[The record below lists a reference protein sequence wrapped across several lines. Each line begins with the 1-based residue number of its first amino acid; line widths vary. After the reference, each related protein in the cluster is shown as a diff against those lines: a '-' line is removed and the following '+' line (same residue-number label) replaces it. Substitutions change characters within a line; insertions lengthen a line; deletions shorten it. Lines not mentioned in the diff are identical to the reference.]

1 MAVLKLTIHGFL
13 KSMADDADVD
23 TMTLV
28 TGTTPAKS
36 GDYLYALV
44 GLSMNKQIYQPTS
57 IVADISINKEV
68 GKGWVPIDR
77 SDLGDMFRHCQVTL
91 EGDNDVIGKDFYV
104 HEVIPEYR
112 PGTMMMRLKI
122 YSLDKLLTLKQECRS
137 FVGKKLVG
145 DILEQ
150 ELPKYLKPFNKGEG
164 INKFEVGKEVKE
176 FKAEDRIKTVRQLVY
191 KNYRKATEEHIFP
204 YLVQYNESFYDM
216 LARTTNRWG
225 EFMYYEDGQLR
236 LGYSSDEKEV
246 KKIGKYYKLSYSN
259 IDMNDD
265 LLGSIGIGNY
275 EMEAAFDKAFYDT
288 PVQKSPNYVT
298 GELGYWRGKGDKY
311 AMKKIGSFLNT
322 DKNIQSW
329 IIGTLVDD
337 AISLIQAG
345 VTTKSKN
352 SGSDEKYFPKD
363 KCTGEKYGTYSFT
376 IYDDKKEN
384 KDGFNEFTEITSIYA
399 SKDDIYG
406 AERYAKVLELEREAG
421 NNMAIIDYDTTWPGL
436 KLGNIIEIGEKE
448 HKERFI
454 VINISAKYV
463 DNKLTFVVKAS
474 GAHESD
480 SNGNT
485 VYDFY
490 PPMLPSGHVR
500 YSGPQVATIK
510 DTGDPASKNRV
521 RLVFPW
527 HGKADD
533 ATPWVPDGEMT
544 TCKHNKGDEVVVGFI
559 DGNIERPYVIA
570 AKQTKATVDLNTPG
584 GHSMSLTDGSGG
596 MAKFVTQAFA
606 PVTGTLFGFI
616 PMDKFPGLGKL
627 LKSDDVW
634 KKNKF
639 FEGGFSLGDNY
650 GIYKIS
656 GSTDKRNISISS
668 PWGDVKIDAFTG
680 IKISA
685 PNGDVK
691 ISGKNVTIEAGNNLK
706 LESGTN
712 IGWKL
717 GYDKKFGSDYSAN
730 SLGLTAVA
738 AIASSLANKVK
749 LLDLSIIRSV
759 VEVVMRPVEG
769 GLTVK
774 SNRYLKLESGKNACE
789 YPKDAYN
796 EDKKKKLLDAAA
808 KKSVSEGAA
817 NLGDGVVALFKLT
830 GPIADKMAT
839 EWMKLFNDCYSKK
852 QIFATAI
859 DELRFTASDD
869 KPCCL
874 EFRDLKD
881 KFWDS
886 DIKKEIVEAD
896 LDFKENVAITGNN
909 IVSNDCR
916 QRYAVHKKIK
926 NALTDADIIDARK
939 NLRDGVLSAAKNLR
953 EAIVKLLGFEMTQ
966 DDVDKEFGFFRW
978 TSLPDDSK
986 KKMFNAI
993 SKDKCKELPYYSIPD
1008 NLKDLKEMVRGMRND
1023 TKIGARRAFCMN
1035 LLKELKLDKN
1045 RATPQGQA
1053 QPPAEP
1059 KITNLRTSNEG
1070 EILHPETWKAYVDSL
1085 QAMPAIKTDSKLLGQ
1100 TIKDAFLKQFT
1111 ETKDAIN
1118 LKKSY
1123 DEMNAWADGNP
1134 GGILFGANKNT
1145 YRISPTD
1152 TGDFDVIKIE
1162 SLKPIETF
1170 TAAEAGKDDGGK
1182 AIEAFMKQIKKA
1194 LNSI

>member
-1 MAVLKLTIHGFL
+1 MAEIKLTIHGFL
-13 KSMADDADVD
+13 KSAEGSDTD

-28 TGTTPAKS
+28 TGTTPAQS

-57 IVADISINKEV
+57 IVADISINKAE

-91 EGDNDVIGKDFYV
+91 QGDNDVIGKDYYV

-122 YSLDKLLTLKQECRS
+122 YSLDNLLTLKQECRS

-191 KNYRKATEEHIFP
+191 KNYREATEEHIFP

-298 GELGYWRGKGDKY
+298 GELGYFRGKGDKY

-322 DKNIQSW
+322 DKNILSW
-329 IIGTLVDD
+329 ITGTLVDD
-337 AISLIQAG
+337 AVSLIQAG

-421 NNMAIIDYDTTWPGL
+421 NNMAIIDYDTTWPGF
-436 KLGNIIEIGEKE
+436 KLGNIIEIGTGD

-474 GAHESD
+474 GAHESA

-774 SNRYLKLESGKNACE
+774 SNRYLKLESGESACE

-808 KKSVSEGAA
+808 KKTASEGALK
-817 NLGDGVVALFKLT
+817 LGDGVVELFRMT
-830 GPIADKMAT
+830 DPIAKKISS
-839 EWMKLFNDCYSKK
+839 EWVKLYNDCVTKK
-852 QIFATAI
+852 NKF
-859 DELRFTASDD
+859 DELYTDLDFLTNDD
-869 KPCCL
+869 NEPCQ
-874 EFRDLKD
+874 DYGKLKA
-881 KFWDS
+881 KFWDE
-886 DIKKEIVEAD
+886 DVKKKVEEAD
-896 LDFKENVAITGNN
+896 LDFKDNIPVTGNN
-909 IVSNDCR
+909 IVSAECLSRNSMLNTNNVDAQFIIS
-916 QRYAVHKKIK
+916 QRVKAK
-926 NALTDADIIDARK
+926 NALI
-939 NLRDGVLSAAKNLR
+939 NCAKDLR
-953 EAIVKLLGFEMTQ
+953 EAIVKVLDFSLTQ

-978 TSLPDDSK
+978 TSLPDNSK
-986 KKMFNAI
+986 KKMFAAI
-993 SKDKCKELPYYSIPD
+993 SKKNCKELPFYTTRDS
-1008 NLKDLKEMVRGMRND
+1008 LKDLTDKLGGVSAS
-1023 TKIGARRAFCMN
+1023 TKKGARRTFCMN

-1059 KITNLRTSNEG
+1059 KITDLRTSNEG
-1070 EILHPETWKAYVDSL
+1070 EILHAETWKAYVDSL
-1085 QAMPAIKTDSKLLGQ
+1085 QAMPAIKIDSKNFGQ

-1111 ETKDAIN
+1111 EAKDAIN
-1118 LKKSY
+1118 FTKSY

-1145 YRISPTD
+1145 YRISPKD
-1152 TGDFDVIKIE
+1152 TGEFEVIKIE

-1170 TAAEAGKDDGGK
+1170 TAAEAGKDDKEGK
-1182 AIEAFMKQIKKA
+1182 AIEAFMKQIKDE

>member
-1 MAVLKLTIHGFL
+1 MAEIKLTIHGFL
-13 KSMADDADVD
+13 KSTKGSDTD

-28 TGTTPAKS
+28 TGTTPAQS

-57 IVADISINKEV
+57 IVADISINKEK

-91 EGDNDVIGKDFYV
+91 QGDNDVIGKDFYV
-104 HEVIPEYR
+104 HEVIPEYK
-112 PGTMMMRLKI
+112 PETMTMRLKI
-122 YSLDKLLTLKQECRS
+122 YSLDNLLTLKQACRS

-150 ELPKYLKPFNKGEG
+150 ELPKYFKPFNRGEE
-164 INKFEVGKEVKE
+164 IHKIEVGKEVKE
-176 FKAEDRIKTVRQLVY
+176 FTAKDRIKTVRQLVY
-191 KNYRKATEEHIFP
+191 KNSKNEMVEHIFP

-246 KKIGKYYKLSYSN
+246 KGIGKYYKLTYSN

-265 LLGSIGIGNY
+265 LLGSAGKGNY
-275 EMEAAFDKAFYDT
+275 ELEAAFDKAFYDT

-322 DKNIQSW
+322 DKNLQSW

-337 AISLIQAG
+337 AVSLIQAG

-376 IYDDKKEN
+376 TYDDKKEN
-384 KDGFNEFTEITSIYA
+384 KDGFNEFTEITSAYA
-399 SKDDIYG
+399 SKGDIYG
-406 AERYAKVLELEREAG
+406 AERYAKILELEQEAG
-421 NNMAIIDYDTTWPGL
+421 NNMAIIDYDTTWPGF
-436 KLGNIIEIGEKE
+436 KLGNIIEIGKGDN
-448 HKERFI
+448 KERFI
-454 VINISAKYV
+454 VINISAKYI
-463 DNKLTFVVKAS
+463 DSKLTFVVKAS
-474 GAHESD
+474 GAHESA
-480 SNGNT
+480 SNGTT

-500 YSGPQVATIK
+500 YSGPQTATIK

-527 HGKADD
+527 QGNADD

-596 MAKFVTQAFA
+596 MAKFVTQAFS
-606 PVTGTLFGFI
+606 PITGTLFGFI

-808 KKSVSEGAA
+808 KKSASEGAA
-817 NLGDGVVALFKLT
+817 NLGDGVVALFRMT
-830 GPIADKMAT
+830 DPIAKKIT
-839 EWMKLFNDCYSKK
+839 SEWVKLYNDCVTKK
-852 QIFATAI
+852 NNF
-859 DELRFTASDD
+859 DELYTDLDFLTNDD
-869 KPCCL
+869 NEPCQ
-874 EFRDLKD
+874 DYGKLKA
-881 KFWDS
+881 KFWDE
-886 DIKKEIVEAD
+886 DVKKKVEEAD
-896 LDFKENVAITGNN
+896 LDFKDNIPVTGNN
-909 IVSNDCR
+909 IVSAECLSRNSVLNTNVDAQSIIT
-916 QRYAVHKKIK
+916 QRVK
-926 NALTDADIIDARK
+926 
-939 NLRDGVLSAAKNLR
+939 AKNGLINCAKDLR

-978 TSLPDDSK
+978 RALPDDSK

-993 SKDKCKELPYYSIPD
+993 SKKNCKELPFYSIPD
-1008 NLKDLKEMVRGMRND
+1008 SLKDLTDKLEDVSAS
-1023 TKIGARRAFCMN
+1023 TKKGARRAFCMN

-1059 KITNLRTSNEG
+1059 KITDLSSSNEG

-1111 ETKDAIN
+1111 ETKESID

-1152 TGDFDVIKIE
+1152 TGNFDVIKIE

-1170 TAAEAGKDDGGK
+1170 TAAEAGKKEGK
-1182 AIEAFMKQIKKA
+1182 AIEAFMKKIKEA

>member
-1 MAVLKLTIHGFL
+1 MAEIKLTIHGFL
-13 KSMADDADVD
+13 QSMADDADVD

-44 GLSMNKQIYQPTS
+44 GLSMNKQIYQPTM
-57 IVADISINKEV
+57 IVADISINKEE

-77 SDLGDMFRHCQVTL
+77 SDLGDMFRSCRVTL
-91 EGDNDVIGKDFYV
+91 ESDNDVIGKDYYV

-112 PGTMMMRLKI
+112 SDTMTMRLKI
-122 YSLDKLLTLKQECRS
+122 YSLDNLLTLKQACRS

-164 INKFEVGKEVKE
+164 LNKIEVGKEVKE
-176 FKAEDRIKTVRQLVY
+176 INAKDRIKTVRQLVY
-191 KNYRKATEEHIFP
+191 KNSKKETVEHIFP

-246 KKIGKYYKLSYSN
+246 KGIGKYYKLTYSN

-265 LLGSIGIGNY
+265 LLGSAGKGNY

-322 DKNIQSW
+322 DKNLQSW
-329 IIGTLVDD
+329 IIGTLIDD
-337 AISLIQAG
+337 AVSLIQAG

-376 IYDDKKEN
+376 TYDDKKEN
-384 KDGFNEFTEITSIYA
+384 KDGFNEFTEITSAYA

-406 AERYAKVLELEREAG
+406 AERYAKILELEREAG
-421 NNMAIIDYDTTWPGL
+421 NNMAIIDYDTTWPGF
-436 KLGNIIEIGEKE
+436 KLGNIIEIGKGD

-454 VINISAKYV
+454 VINISAKYI
-463 DNKLTFVVKAS
+463 DSKLTFMVKAS

-480 SNGNT
+480 SNGKT

-500 YSGPQVATIK
+500 YSGPQTATIK

-527 HGKADD
+527 HGNADD

-544 TCKHNKGDEVVVGFI
+544 TCNHKKDDEVLVGFV

-596 MAKFVTQAFA
+596 MAKFVTQAFS
-606 PVTGTLFGFI
+606 PITGTLFGFI

-808 KKSVSEGAA
+808 KKTVSEGALK
-817 NLGDGVVALFKLT
+817 LGDGVVEMFKLFS
-830 GPIADKMAT
+830 PIADKMASS
-839 EWMKLFNDCYSKK
+839 WISLYNDCYNKK
-852 QIFATAI
+852 QEF
-859 DELRFTASDD
+859 D
-869 KPCCL
+869 KYYGNLNFLTNDGKEPCKDFNKMKDFFWDTDTKREFKDNDL
-874 EFRDLKD
+874 EFNENVKISGNDAVSDACRLRCTPLKD
-881 KFWDS
+881 
-886 DIKKEIVEAD
+886 E
-896 LDFKENVAITGNN
+896 
-909 IVSNDCR
+909 
-916 QRYAVHKKIK
+916 
-926 NALTDADIIDARK
+926 DIINERGIARAK
-939 NLRDGVLSAAKNLR
+939 LIDAAKKLR
-953 EAIVKLLGFEMTQ
+953 EATIKLLDLKITQ
-966 DDVDKEFGFFRW
+966 DDVDKLFGFFRW
-978 TSLPDDSK
+978 KALPDDFK
-986 KKMFNAI
+986 KKMFNAV
-993 SKDKCKELPYYSIPD
+993 SKDKCKELPFYTVSDRY
-1008 NLKDLKEMVRGMRND
+1008 KDLNVSLNNVLTDMR
-1023 TKIGARRAFCMN
+1023 TGCHRAFCLN

-1045 RATPQGQA
+1045 RAIPQGAA

-1059 KITNLRTSNEG
+1059 KVTDLSTANEG
-1070 EILHPETWKAYVDSL
+1070 EILHADTWKAYVDSL
-1085 QAMPAIKTDSKLLGQ
+1085 QAMPAIKTDSKTFGQ

-1111 ETKDAIN
+1111 EMKESTVD

-1123 DEMNAWADGNP
+1123 DEMKAWADGNP

-1145 YRISPTD
+1145 YRISPKD
-1152 TGDFDVIKIE
+1152 TGEFEVIKIE

-1170 TAAEAGKDDGGK
+1170 TAAEAGKDDKEGK
-1182 AIEAFMKQIKKA
+1182 AIEAFMKQIKEA

>member
-1 MAVLKLTIHGFL
+1 MAVVKLTIHGFL
-13 KSMADDADVD
+13 PSMADGADVD

-57 IVADISINKEV
+57 IVADISINKEE

-77 SDLGDMFRHCQVTL
+77 SDLGDMFRSCQVTL

-122 YSLDKLLTLKQECRS
+122 YSLDNLLTLKQECRS

-164 INKFEVGKEVKE
+164 LNKIEVGKEVKE
-176 FKAEDRIKTVRQLVY
+176 FKAKDRIKTVRQLVY
-191 KNYRKATEEHIFP
+191 KNYRKATAEHIFP

-236 LGYSSDEKEV
+236 LGYSSNEKEV

-265 LLGSIGIGNY
+265 LLGSAGNGNY

-322 DKNIQSW
+322 DKNLQSW

-337 AISLIQAG
+337 AVSLIQAG

-376 IYDDKKEN
+376 TYDDKKEN
-384 KDGFNEFTEITSIYA
+384 KDGFNEFTEITSAYA

-406 AERYAKVLELEREAG
+406 AERYAKILELEREAG
-421 NNMAIIDYDTTWPGL
+421 NNMAIIDYDTTWPGF
-436 KLGNIIEIGEKE
+436 KLGNIIEIGTGD

-463 DNKLTFVVKAS
+463 DNKLTFMVKAS

-480 SNGNT
+480 NNGNT

-527 HGKADD
+527 QGEKDD

-616 PMDKFPGLGKL
+616 PMDKFPGLGSL

-808 KKSVSEGAA
+808 KKSATEGAA
-817 NLGDGVVALFKLT
+817 NLGDGVVELFKMT
-830 GPIADKMAT
+830 DPIAKKIT
-839 EWMKLFNDCYSKK
+839 SEWVKLYNDCVTKK
-852 QIFATAI
+852 NKF
-859 DELRFTASDD
+859 DELYTDLDFLTNDD
-869 KPCCL
+869 KEPCQ
-874 EFRDLKD
+874 DYGKLKA
-881 KFWDS
+881 KFWDE
-886 DIKKEIVEAD
+886 DVKKKVEEAD
-896 LDFKENVAITGNN
+896 LDFKDNIPVTGNN
-909 IVSNDCR
+909 IVSAECLSRNSVLNTNVDAQFIIS
-916 QRYAVHKKIK
+916 QRVKAK
-926 NALTDADIIDARK
+926 NALI
-939 NLRDGVLSAAKNLR
+939 NCAKDLR
-953 EAIVKLLGFEMTQ
+953 EAIVKVLGFEMTQ

-993 SKDKCKELPYYSIPD
+993 SKDNCKELPYYSIPD

-1070 EILHPETWKAYVDSL
+1070 EILHSKTWKAYVDSL
-1085 QAMPAIKTDSKLLGQ
+1085 QAMPAIKTDSKTFGQ
-1100 TIKDAFLKQFT
+1100 TIKDAFSKQFT
-1111 ETKDAIN
+1111 EMKESTVD

-1134 GGILFGANKNT
+1134 DGILFGANKNT

-1152 TGDFDVIKIE
+1152 TGEFEVIKVE
-1162 SLKPIETF
+1162 SIKPIETF

-1182 AIEAFMKQIKKA
+1182 AIEDFMKQIKKA

>member
-1 MAVLKLTIHGFL
+1 MAEIKLTIHGFL
-13 KSMADDADVD
+13 KSTKGSDTD

-36 GDYLYALV
+36 GDYLYSLV
-44 GLSMNKQIYQPTS
+44 GLSMNKQIYQPTM
-57 IVADISINKEV
+57 IVADISINKEE
-68 GKGWVPIDR
+68 GKGWAPIDR

-112 PGTMMMRLKI
+112 SDTMTMRLKI
-122 YSLDKLLTLKQECRS
+122 YSLDNLLTLKQACRS

-150 ELPKYLKPFNKGEG
+150 ELPKYFKPFNRGEE
-164 INKFEVGKEVKE
+164 IHKIKVGNETKE

-191 KNYRKATEEHIFP
+191 ENSKKGTVEHIFP

-246 KKIGKYYKLSYSN
+246 KGIGKYYKLTYSN

-265 LLGSIGIGNY
+265 LLGSAGKGNY

-322 DKNIQSW
+322 DKNLQSW

-337 AISLIQAG
+337 AVSLIQAG

-376 IYDDKKEN
+376 TYDDKKEN
-384 KDGFNEFTEITSIYA
+384 KDGFNEFTEITSAYA
-399 SKDDIYG
+399 SKNDIYG
-406 AERYAKVLELEREAG
+406 AERYAKVLELEQEAG
-421 NNMAIIDYDTTWPGL
+421 NNMAIIDYDTTWPGF
-436 KLGNIIEIGEKE
+436 KLGNIIEIGKGDN
-448 HKERFI
+448 KERFI
-454 VINISAKYV
+454 VINISAKYI
-463 DNKLTFVVKAS
+463 DSKLTFMVKAS
-474 GAHESD
+474 GAHESVSD
-480 SNGNT
+480 GKT

-527 HGKADD
+527 QGNADD

-596 MAKFVTQAFA
+596 MAKFVTQAFS
-606 PVTGTLFGFI
+606 PITGTLFGFI

-808 KKSVSEGAA
+808 KKNVSEGAA
-817 NLGDGVVALFKLT
+817 KLGDGVVELFKMT
-830 GPIADKMAT
+830 DPIAKKMSS
-839 EWMKLFNDCYSKK
+839 EWVKLYNDCVTKK
-852 QIFATAI
+852 NNF
-859 DELRFTASDD
+859 DELYTDLDFLTNDD
-869 KPCCL
+869 NEPCQ
-874 EFRDLKD
+874 DYGKLKA
-881 KFWDS
+881 KFWDE
-886 DIKKEIVEAD
+886 DVKKKVEEAD
-896 LDFKENVAITGNN
+896 LGFKDNIPVTGNN
-909 IVSNDCR
+909 IVSAECLSRNSVLNTNVDAQSIIT
-916 QRYAVHKKIK
+916 QRVK
-926 NALTDADIIDARK
+926 
-939 NLRDGVLSAAKNLR
+939 AKNDLINCAKDLR
-953 EAIVKLLGFEMTQ
+953 EAIVKVLDFSLTQ

-978 TSLPDDSK
+978 KALPDDSK
-986 KKMFNAI
+986 KKMFTAI
-993 SKDKCKELPYYSIPD
+993 SKEKCKELPFYSIPD
-1008 NLKDLKEMVRGMRND
+1008 NLKNLNDKVGKMRDD
-1023 TKIGARRAFCMN
+1023 TKKGARRTFCMN

-1085 QAMPAIKTDSKLLGQ
+1085 QAMPAIKTDSKTFGQ

-1111 ETKDAIN
+1111 EMKESTVD

-1152 TGDFDVIKIE
+1152 TGNFDVIKIE

-1170 TAAEAGKDDGGK
+1170 TAAEAGKDDKEGK
-1182 AIEAFMKQIKKA
+1182 AIEAFMKQIKEA

>member
-1 MAVLKLTIHGFL
+1 MAEIKLTIHGFL
-13 KSMADDADVD
+13 KSTKGSDTD

-36 GDYLYALV
+36 GEYLYALV
-44 GLSMNKQIYQPTS
+44 GLSMNKQIYQPTM
-57 IVADISINKEV
+57 IVADISINKEE
-68 GKGWVPIDR
+68 GKGWAPIDR
-77 SDLGDMFRHCQVTL
+77 SDLGDMFRSCRVTL
-91 EGDNDVIGKDFYV
+91 ESDNDVIGKDFYV

-112 PGTMMMRLKI
+112 SDTMTMRLKI
-122 YSLDKLLTLKQECRS
+122 YSLDNLLTLKQACRS

-164 INKFEVGKEVKE
+164 LNKIEVGKEVKE
-176 FKAEDRIKTVRQLVY
+176 IKAEDRIKTVRQLVY
-191 KNYRKATEEHIFP
+191 KNSKNVMVEHIFP

-246 KKIGKYYKLSYSN
+246 KGIGKYYKLTYSN

-265 LLGSIGIGNY
+265 LLGSAGKGNY

-298 GELGYWRGKGDKY
+298 GELGYFRGKGDKY

-322 DKNIQSW
+322 DKNIPSW

-337 AISLIQAG
+337 TVSLVQAG
-345 VTTKSKN
+345 ANTKTKN
-352 SGSDEKYFPKD
+352 SSSDDKYFPKD

-376 IYDDKKEN
+376 TYDNKKEN
-384 KDGFNEFTEITSIYA
+384 KDGFNEFTEITSAYA
-399 SKDDIYG
+399 SKNDIYG
-406 AERYAKVLELEREAG
+406 AERYAKVLELEQEAG
-421 NNMAIIDYDTTWPGL
+421 NNMAIIDYDTTWPGF
-436 KLGNIIEIGEKE
+436 KLGNIIEIGKGDN
-448 HKERFI
+448 KERFI
-454 VINISAKYV
+454 VINISAKYI
-463 DNKLTFVVKAS
+463 DSKLTFMVKAS
-474 GAHESD
+474 GAHESVSD
-480 SNGNT
+480 GKT

-527 HGKADD
+527 QDKADD

-596 MAKFVTQAFA
+596 MAKFVTQAFS
-606 PVTGTLFGFI
+606 PITGTLFGFI

-808 KKSVSEGAA
+808 KKTVSEGALK
-817 NLGDGVVALFKLT
+817 LGDGVVELFKMT
-830 GPIADKMAT
+830 DPIAKKMSS
-839 EWMKLFNDCYSKK
+839 EWVKLYNDCVTKK
-852 QIFATAI
+852 NNF
-859 DELRFTASDD
+859 DELYTDLDFLTNDD
-869 KPCCL
+869 NEPCQ
-874 EFRDLKD
+874 DYGKLKA
-881 KFWDS
+881 KFWDE
-886 DIKKEIVEAD
+886 DVKKKVEEAD
-896 LDFKENVAITGNN
+896 LGFKDNIPVTGNN
-909 IVSNDCR
+909 IVSAECLSRNSVLNTNVDAQSIIT
-916 QRYAVHKKIK
+916 QRVK
-926 NALTDADIIDARK
+926 
-939 NLRDGVLSAAKNLR
+939 AKNGLINCAKDLR
-953 EAIVKLLGFEMTQ
+953 EAIVKVLDFSLTQ

-978 TSLPDDSK
+978 KALPDDSK
-986 KKMFNAI
+986 KKMFTAI
-993 SKDKCKELPYYSIPD
+993 SKEKCKELPFYTMRDS
-1008 NLKDLKEMVRGMRND
+1008 LKDLTDKLEDVSAS
-1023 TKIGARRAFCMN
+1023 TKKGARRAFCMN

-1059 KITNLRTSNEG
+1059 KITDLSSSNEG
-1070 EILHPETWKAYVDSL
+1070 EILNPETWKAYVDSL
-1085 QAMPAIKTDSKLLGQ
+1085 QAMPAIKTDSKTFGQ

-1111 ETKDAIN
+1111 ETKESIVD

-1152 TGDFDVIKIE
+1152 TGNFDVIKIE

-1170 TAAEAGKDDGGK
+1170 TAAEAGKDDKEGK
-1182 AIEAFMKQIKKA
+1182 AIEAFMKKIKEA

>member
-1 MAVLKLTIHGFL
+1 MAEIKLTIHGFL
-13 KSMADDADVD
+13 KSTKGSDTD

-28 TGTTPAKS
+28 TGTTPAQS

-57 IVADISINKEV
+57 IVADISINKEK
-68 GKGWVPIDR
+68 GKGWAPIDR

-91 EGDNDVIGKDFYV
+91 QGDNDVIGKDYYV
-104 HEVIPEYR
+104 HEVIPEYKSD
-112 PGTMMMRLKI
+112 TMTMRLKI
-122 YSLDKLLTLKQECRS
+122 YSLDNLLTLKQACRS

-150 ELPKYLKPFNKGEG
+150 ELPKYFKPFNRGEE
-164 INKFEVGKEVKE
+164 IHKIEVGKEVKE
-176 FKAEDRIKTVRQLVY
+176 FTAKDRIKTVRQLVY
-191 KNYRKATEEHIFP
+191 KNSKNEMVEHIFP

-246 KKIGKYYKLSYSN
+246 KGIGKYYKLTYSN

-265 LLGSIGIGNY
+265 LLGSAGKGNY

-322 DKNIQSW
+322 DKNLQSW

-337 AISLIQAG
+337 IVSLVQAG
-345 VTTKSKN
+345 ATTKSKN

-376 IYDDKKEN
+376 TYDDKKEN
-384 KDGFNEFTEITSIYA
+384 KDGFNEFTEITSAYA

-406 AERYAKVLELEREAG
+406 AERYAKILELEQEAG
-421 NNMAIIDYDTTWPGL
+421 NNMAIIDYDTTWPGF
-436 KLGNIIEIGEKE
+436 KLGNIIEIGKGDN
-448 HKERFI
+448 KERFI
-454 VINISAKYV
+454 VINISAKYI
-463 DNKLTFVVKAS
+463 DSKLTFVVKAS
-474 GAHESD
+474 GAHESA
-480 SNGNT
+480 SNGKT

-500 YSGPQVATIK
+500 YSGPQTATIK

-527 HGKADD
+527 QGNADD

-596 MAKFVTQAFA
+596 MAKFVTQAFS
-606 PVTGTLFGFI
+606 PITGTLFGFI

-808 KKSVSEGAA
+808 KKNVSEGAA
-817 NLGDGVVALFKLT
+817 KLGDGVVELFKMT
-830 GPIADKMAT
+830 DPIAKKIT
-839 EWMKLFNDCYSKK
+839 SEWVKLYNDCVTKK
-852 QIFATAI
+852 NNF
-859 DELRFTASDD
+859 DELYTDLDFLTNDD
-869 KPCCL
+869 NEPCQ
-874 EFRDLKD
+874 DYGKLKA
-881 KFWDS
+881 KFWDE
-886 DIKKEIVEAD
+886 DVKKKVEEAD
-896 LDFKENVAITGNN
+896 LDFKDNIPVTGNN
-909 IVSNDCR
+909 IVSAECLSRNSVLNTNVDAQSIIT
-916 QRYAVHKKIK
+916 QRVK
-926 NALTDADIIDARK
+926 
-939 NLRDGVLSAAKNLR
+939 AKNGLINCAKDLR

-978 TSLPDDSK
+978 RALPDDSK

-993 SKDKCKELPYYSIPD
+993 SKKNCKELPFYSIPD
-1008 NLKDLKEMVRGMRND
+1008 SLKDLTDKLEDVSAS
-1023 TKIGARRAFCMN
+1023 TKKGARRAFCMN

-1059 KITNLRTSNEG
+1059 KITDLSSSNEG

-1111 ETKDAIN
+1111 ETKESID

-1152 TGDFDVIKIE
+1152 TGNFDVIKIE

-1170 TAAEAGKDDGGK
+1170 TAAEAGKKEGK
-1182 AIEAFMKQIKKA
+1182 AIEAFMKKIKEA

>member
-13 KSMADDADVD
+13 KSMAGNADVD

-36 GDYLYALV
+36 GEYLYALV
-44 GLSMNKQIYQPTS
+44 GLSMNKQIYQPTM
-57 IVADISINKEV
+57 IVADISINKEE
-68 GKGWVPIDR
+68 GKGWAPIDR
-77 SDLGDMFRHCQVTL
+77 SDLGDMFRSCRVTL
-91 EGDNDVIGKDFYV
+91 ESDNDVIGKDFYV

-112 PGTMMMRLKI
+112 PGTMTMRLKI
-122 YSLDKLLTLKQECRS
+122 YSLDNLLTLKQACRS

-164 INKFEVGKEVKE
+164 LNKIEVGKEVKE
-176 FKAEDRIKTVRQLVY
+176 INAKDRIKTVRQLVY
-191 KNYRKATEEHIFP
+191 KNSKNEMVEHIFP

-246 KKIGKYYKLSYSN
+246 KEIGKYYKLTYSN

-265 LLGSIGIGNY
+265 LLGSAGNGNY
-275 EMEAAFDKAFYDT
+275 ELEAAFDKAFYDT

-298 GELGYWRGKGDKY
+298 GELGYFRGKGDKY

-322 DKNIQSW
+322 DKNLQSW
-329 IIGTLVDD
+329 ILGTLVDD
-337 AISLIQAG
+337 AVSLVQAG

-376 IYDDKKEN
+376 TYDDKKEN
-384 KDGFNEFTEITSIYA
+384 KDGFNEFTEITSAYA

-406 AERYAKVLELEREAG
+406 AERYAKILKLEQEAG
-421 NNMAIIDYDTTWPGL
+421 NNMAIIDYDTTWPGF
-436 KLGNIIEIGEKE
+436 KLGNIIEIGKGDN
-448 HKERFI
+448 KERFI
-454 VINISAKYV
+454 VINISAKYI
-463 DNKLTFVVKAS
+463 DSKLTFMVKAS

-480 SNGNT
+480 SNGKT

-500 YSGPQVATIK
+500 YSGPQTATIK

-533 ATPWVPDGEMT
+533 ATPWVPDGEIT
-544 TCKHNKGDEVVVGFI
+544 INKHKKDDEVLVGFV

-596 MAKFVTQAFA
+596 MAKFVTQAFS

-616 PMDKFPGLGKL
+616 PMDKFPGLGSL

-796 EDKKKKLLDAAA
+796 EDKKKELLDAAA
-808 KKSVSEGAA
+808 KKTVSEGAA
-817 NLGDGVVALFKLT
+817 KLGDGVVALFKLT

-839 EWMKLFNDCYSKK
+839 EWIKLYNDCFTKK
-852 QIFATAI
+852 
-859 DELRFTASDD
+859 ELFDKYYADLNYLTNDD
-869 KPCCL
+869 NEPCQ
-874 EFRDLKD
+874 DYGKLKA
-881 KFWDS
+881 KFWDA
-886 DIKKEIVEAD
+886 DVKKKVEEAD
-896 LDFKENVAITGNN
+896 LDFKDNIPVTGNN
-909 IVSNDCR
+909 IVSAECISRNSMLNTNVDAQSIIT
-916 QRYAVHKKIK
+916 QRVK
-926 NALTDADIIDARK
+926 
-939 NLRDGVLSAAKNLR
+939 AKNDLINCAKDLR
-953 EAIVKLLGFEMTQ
+953 EAIVKVLDFSLTQ

-993 SKDKCKELPYYSIPD
+993 SKDKCKELPFYSIPD
-1008 NLKDLKEMVRGMRND
+1008 NLKDLKDMVGKMRDD
-1023 TKIGARRAFCMN
+1023 TKIGTRRTFCMN

-1059 KITNLRTSNEG
+1059 KITNLRTNNEG
-1070 EILHPETWKAYVDSL
+1070 EILHPDTWKAYVDSL
-1085 QAMPAIKTDSKLLGQ
+1085 QAMPAIKTDSKTFGQ

-1111 ETKDAIN
+1111 EMKESTVD

-1152 TGDFDVIKIE
+1152 TGNFDVIKIE
-1162 SLKPIETF
+1162 SFKPIETF

>member
-1 MAVLKLTIHGFL
+1 MAEIKLTIHGFL
-13 KSMADDADVD
+13 QSMADDADVD

-57 IVADISINKEV
+57 IVADISINKEE

-91 EGDNDVIGKDFYV
+91 QGDNDVIGKDFYV
-104 HEVIPEYR
+104 HEVIPEYK
-112 PGTMMMRLKI
+112 PETMTMRLKI
-122 YSLDKLLTLKQECRS
+122 YSLDNLLTLKQACRS

-150 ELPKYLKPFNKGEG
+150 ELPKYFKPFNRGEG

-265 LLGSIGIGNY
+265 LLGSAGKGNY

-322 DKNIQSW
+322 DKNLQSW

-337 AISLIQAG
+337 AVSLIQAG

-376 IYDDKKEN
+376 TYDDKKEN

-421 NNMAIIDYDTTWPGL
+421 NNMAIIDYDTTWPGF
-436 KLGNIIEIGEKE
+436 KLGNIIEIGTGD

-474 GAHESD
+474 GAHESA
-480 SNGNT
+480 SNGTT

-490 PPMLPSGHVR
+490 PPVLPSGHVR

-527 HGKADD
+527 QGEKDD

-596 MAKFVTQAFA
+596 MAKFVTQAFS
-606 PVTGTLFGFI
+606 PITGTLFGFI

-668 PWGDVKIDAFTG
+668 PWGDVKLNAFTG
-680 IKISA
+680 ITISA

-691 ISGKNVTIEAGNNLK
+691 IKGKNVTIEAGNNLT

-717 GYDKKFGSDYSAN
+717 GNDKKFGDFSAA
-730 SLGLTAVA
+730 SLGLTVAA
-738 AIASSLANKVK
+738 AIASKVAEK
-749 LLDLSIIRSV
+749 IKPIDLKIVRSV

-769 GLTVK
+769 ALTVK
-774 SNRYLKLESGKNACE
+774 SNRFLKLEAGKTSCE
-789 YPKDAYN
+789 YPTDAYSMKIRKRMYD
-796 EDKKKKLLDAAA
+796 DKEQELKDSAGNAT
-808 KKSVSEGAA
+808 E
-817 NLGDGVVALFKLT
+817 GVVELLKKTDKLV
-830 GPIADKMAT
+830 PAMADKWVKLYNDCVPKKEAFEALLPSLDLWRNDST
-839 EWMKLFNDCYSKK
+839 KPSCKTYMKLKDTFW
-852 QIFATAI
+852 AAG
-859 DELRFTASDD
+859 D
-869 KPCCL
+869 KN
-874 EFRDLKD
+874 
-881 KFWDS
+881 
-886 DIKKEIVEAD
+886 VTEAD
-896 LDFKENVAITGNN
+896 LGFDDNV
-909 IVSNDCR
+909 SDS
-916 QRYAVHKKIK
+916 K
-926 NALTDADIIDARK
+926 
-939 NLRDGVLSAAKNLR
+939 LSPQ
-953 EAIVKLLGFEMTQ
+953 AIVKFSILDDPSLVFTKRKEAKAAILQAANELRKAIVKVLKFEMTE
-966 DDVDKEFGFFRW
+966 KEVENAIGPFRW
-978 TSLPDDSK
+978 ITVPKDSK
-986 KKMFNAI
+986 KKVTNAV
-993 SKDKCKELPYYSIPD
+993 SREKCKDFPMYSVD
-1008 NLKDLKEMVRGMRND
+1008 FLDMYNYKNLEETMVMNSD
-1023 TKIGARRAFCMN
+1023 SPKIQACRRMICLN
-1035 LLKELKLDKN
+1035 LIKELGLDFH
-1045 RATPQGQA
+1045 R
-1053 QPPAEP
+1053 
-1059 KITNLRTSNEG
+1059 
-1070 EILHPETWKAYVDSL
+1070 
-1085 QAMPAIKTDSKLLGQ
+1085 
-1100 TIKDAFLKQFT
+1100 
-1111 ETKDAIN
+1111 TKDANKQEIKEPTFKNIMDDNVWAPYVNSLNATSEKLKGAVTLKSALKDSFIKPIKEGVTVMN
-1118 LKKSY
+1118 LKKAY
-1123 DEMNAWADGNP
+1123 DEMCSWSEGNK
-1134 GGILFGANKNT
+1134 GQILIG
-1145 YRISPTD
+1145 
-1152 TGDFDVIKIE
+1152 TGDGTYYVDDKATMQKISTFYAYDLE
-1162 SLKPIETF
+1162 VKDPNAVNEVTTFLK
-1170 TAAEAGKDDGGK
+1170 KVK
-1182 AIEAFMKQIKKA
+1182 AVL
-1194 LNSI
+1194 LNI

>member
-1 MAVLKLTIHGFL
+1 MAEIKLTIHGFL
-13 KSMADDADVD
+13 QSMADDADVD

-57 IVADISINKEV
+57 IVADISINKEE

-77 SDLGDMFRHCQVTL
+77 SDLGDMFRSCRVTL
-91 EGDNDVIGKDFYV
+91 ESDNDVIGKDYYV

-112 PGTMMMRLKI
+112 PGTMTMRLKI
-122 YSLDKLLTLKQECRS
+122 YSLDNLLTLKQACRS

-164 INKFEVGKEVKE
+164 LNKIEVGKEVKE
-176 FKAEDRIKTVRQLVY
+176 FTAKDRIKTMRQLVY
-191 KNYRKATEEHIFP
+191 KNSKKETVEHIFP

-246 KKIGKYYKLSYSN
+246 KGIGKYYKLTYSN

-265 LLGSIGIGNY
+265 LLGSAGKGNY

-322 DKNIQSW
+322 DKNLQSW

-337 AISLIQAG
+337 TVSLIQAG

-376 IYDDKKEN
+376 TYDDKKEN
-384 KDGFNEFTEITSIYA
+384 KDGFNEFTEITSAYA

-406 AERYAKVLELEREAG
+406 AERYAKILKLEQEAG
-421 NNMAIIDYDTTWPGL
+421 NNMAIIDYDTTWPGF
-436 KLGNIIEIGEKE
+436 KLGNIIEIGKGD

-454 VINISAKYV
+454 VINISAKYI
-463 DNKLTFVVKAS
+463 DSKLTFMVKAS

-480 SNGNT
+480 SNGKT

-500 YSGPQVATIK
+500 YSGPQTATIK

-527 HGKADD
+527 HGNADD

-616 PMDKFPGLGKL
+616 PMDKFPGLGSL

-808 KKSVSEGAA
+808 KKTASEGAA
-817 NLGDGVVALFKLT
+817 KLGDGVVELFKMT
-830 GPIADKMAT
+830 DPIAKKIT
-839 EWMKLFNDCYSKK
+839 SEWVKLYNDCVTKK
-852 QIFATAI
+852 NKF
-859 DELRFTASDD
+859 DELYTDLDFLTNDD
-869 KPCCL
+869 KEPCQ
-874 EFRDLKD
+874 DYGKLKA
-881 KFWDS
+881 KFWDE
-886 DIKKEIVEAD
+886 DVKKKVEEAD
-896 LDFKENVAITGNN
+896 LDFKDNIPVTGNN
-909 IVSNDCR
+909 IVSAECLSRNSVLNTNVDAQFIIS
-916 QRYAVHKKIK
+916 QRVKAK
-926 NALTDADIIDARK
+926 NALI
-939 NLRDGVLSAAKNLR
+939 NCAKDLR
-953 EAIVKLLGFEMTQ
+953 EAIVKVLDFSLTQ

-993 SKDKCKELPYYSIPD
+993 SKKNCKELPFYTTRDS
-1008 NLKDLKEMVRGMRND
+1008 LKDLTNKLEGVSD
-1023 TKIGARRAFCMN
+1023 STKKGARRTFCMN

-1070 EILHPETWKAYVDSL
+1070 EILHSKTWKAYVDSL
-1085 QAMPAIKTDSKLLGQ
+1085 QAMPAIKTDSKTFGQ

-1111 ETKDAIN
+1111 EMKESTVD

-1152 TGDFDVIKIE
+1152 TGEFEVIKVE
-1162 SLKPIETF
+1162 SIKPIETF

>member
-1 MAVLKLTIHGFL
+1 MAEIKLTIHGFL
-13 KSMADDADVD
+13 QSMADDADVD

-57 IVADISINKEV
+57 IVADISINKEE

-91 EGDNDVIGKDFYV
+91 QGDNDVIGKDFYV

-112 PGTMMMRLKI
+112 PGTMTMRLKI
-122 YSLDKLLTLKQECRS
+122 YSLDNLLTLKQACRS

-164 INKFEVGKEVKE
+164 LNKIEVGKEVKE
-176 FKAEDRIKTVRQLVY
+176 FNAKDRIKTVRQLVY
-191 KNYRKATEEHIFP
+191 KNSKKETAEHIFP

-265 LLGSIGIGNY
+265 LLGSAGNGNY

-322 DKNIQSW
+322 DKNLQSW

-337 AISLIQAG
+337 AVSLIQAG

-376 IYDDKKEN
+376 TYDDKKEN
-384 KDGFNEFTEITSIYA
+384 KDGFNEFTEITSAYA

-406 AERYAKVLELEREAG
+406 AERYAKILELEREAG

-463 DNKLTFVVKAS
+463 DNKLTFMVKAS

-500 YSGPQVATIK
+500 YSGPQTATIK

-527 HGKADD
+527 QGEKDD

-544 TCKHNKGDEVVVGFI
+544 TCKHNKGDEVLVGFV

-596 MAKFVTQAFA
+596 MAKFVTQAFS
-606 PVTGTLFGFI
+606 PITGTLFGFI
-616 PMDKFPGLGKL
+616 PMDKFPGLGSL

-796 EDKKKKLLDAAA
+796 EDEKKKLLDAAA
-808 KKSVSEGAA
+808 KKTVSEGALK
-817 NLGDGVVALFKLT
+817 LGDGVVEMFKLFS
-830 GPIADKMAT
+830 PIADKMASS
-839 EWMKLFNDCYSKK
+839 WISLYNDCYNKK
-852 QIFATAI
+852 QEF
-859 DELRFTASDD
+859 D
-869 KPCCL
+869 KYYGNLNFLTNDGKEPCKDFNKMKDFFWDTDTKREFKDNDL
-874 EFRDLKD
+874 EFNENVKISGNDAVSDACRLRCTPLKD
-881 KFWDS
+881 
-886 DIKKEIVEAD
+886 E
-896 LDFKENVAITGNN
+896 
-909 IVSNDCR
+909 
-916 QRYAVHKKIK
+916 
-926 NALTDADIIDARK
+926 DIINERGIARAK
-939 NLRDGVLSAAKNLR
+939 LIDAAKKLR
-953 EAIVKLLGFEMTQ
+953 EATIKLLDLKITQ
-966 DDVDKEFGFFRW
+966 DDVDKLFGFFRW
-978 TSLPDDSK
+978 RALPDDFK

-993 SKDKCKELPYYSIPD
+993 SKDKCKELPFYTVSDRY
-1008 NLKDLKEMVRGMRND
+1008 KDLNVSLNNVLTDMR
-1023 TKIGARRAFCMN
+1023 TGCHRAFCLN

-1045 RATPQGQA
+1045 RAIPQGAA
-1053 QPPAEP
+1053 QPPDEP
-1059 KITNLRTSNEG
+1059 KVTDLSTANEG
-1070 EILHPETWKAYVDSL
+1070 EILHADTWKAYVDSL
-1085 QAMPAIKTDSKLLGQ
+1085 QAMPAIKTDSKTFGQ

-1111 ETKDAIN
+1111 EMKESTVD

-1145 YRISPTD
+1145 YRISPKD
-1152 TGDFDVIKIE
+1152 TGEFEVIKIE

-1170 TAAEAGKDDGGK
+1170 TAAEAGKDDKEGK
-1182 AIEAFMKQIKKA
+1182 AIEAFMKKIKEA

>member
-44 GLSMNKQIYQPTS
+44 GLSMNKQIYQPTM
-57 IVADISINKEV
+57 IVADISINKEE
-68 GKGWVPIDR
+68 GKGWAPIDR
-77 SDLGDMFRHCQVTL
+77 SDLGDMFRSCRVTL
-91 EGDNDVIGKDFYV
+91 ESDNDVIGKDYYV

-112 PGTMMMRLKI
+112 PGTMTMRLKI
-122 YSLDKLLTLKQECRS
+122 YSLDNLLTLKQACRS

-150 ELPKYLKPFNKGEG
+150 ELPKYLKPFNRGEG

-246 KKIGKYYKLSYSN
+246 KEIGKYYKLTYSN

-265 LLGSIGIGNY
+265 LLGSAGNGNY
-275 EMEAAFDKAFYDT
+275 ELEAAFDKAFYDT

-322 DKNIQSW
+322 DKNLQSW

-337 AISLIQAG
+337 AVSLVQAG

-376 IYDDKKEN
+376 TYDDKKEN
-384 KDGFNEFTEITSIYA
+384 KDGFNEFTEITSAYA

-406 AERYAKVLELEREAG
+406 AERYAKILELEREAG
-421 NNMAIIDYDTTWPGL
+421 NNMAIIDYDTTWPGF
-436 KLGNIIEIGEKE
+436 KLGNIIEIGKGD

-454 VINISAKYV
+454 VINISAKYI
-463 DNKLTFVVKAS
+463 DSKLTFMVKAS

-480 SNGNT
+480 SNGKT

-500 YSGPQVATIK
+500 YSGPQTATIK

-544 TCKHNKGDEVVVGFI
+544 TCNHKKDDEVLVGFV

-596 MAKFVTQAFA
+596 MAKFVTQAFS

-616 PMDKFPGLGKL
+616 PMDKFPGLGSL

-808 KKSVSEGAA
+808 KKNVSEGAA
-817 NLGDGVVALFKLT
+817 KLGDGVVALFKLT
-830 GPIADKMAT
+830 GPIAEKMST
-839 EWMKLFNDCYSKK
+839 EWIKLYNDCFTKK
-852 QIFATAI
+852 ELFDKYFADLDFLTNDSEPACE
-859 DELRFTASDD
+859 DYD
-869 KPCCL
+869 K
-874 EFRDLKD
+874 LKA
-881 KFWDS
+881 KFWDA
-886 DIKKEIVEAD
+886 DVKKKVEEAD
-896 LDFKENVAITGNN
+896 LGFKENVAITGNN

-916 QRYAVHKKIK
+916 SRLKLFKMKK
-926 NALTDADIIDARK
+926 TDQEIIDGRKKAREGLI
-939 NLRDGVLSAAKNLR
+939 NCAKELR
-953 EAIVKLLGFEMTQ
+953 EAIVKVLDFSLTQ

-978 TSLPDDSK
+978 RALPDDSK

-993 SKDKCKELPYYSIPD
+993 SKDKCKELPFYSIPD
-1008 NLKDLKEMVRGMRND
+1008 NLKDLNDKVGKMRDD
-1023 TKIGARRAFCMN
+1023 TKKGARRTFCMN

-1111 ETKDAIN
+1111 EMKESTVD

-1152 TGDFDVIKIE
+1152 TGNFDVIKIE
-1162 SLKPIETF
+1162 SFKPIETF
-1170 TAAEAGKDDGGK
+1170 TAAEAGKDDKEGK
-1182 AIEAFMKQIKKA
+1182 AIEAFMKQIKEA

>member
-1 MAVLKLTIHGFL
+1 MAEIKLTIHGFL
-13 KSMADDADVD
+13 KSTKGSDTD

-28 TGTTPAKS
+28 TGTTPAQS

-57 IVADISINKEV
+57 IVADISINKEE

-91 EGDNDVIGKDFYV
+91 QGDNDVIGKDFYV

-112 PGTMMMRLKI
+112 PGTMTMRLKI
-122 YSLDKLLTLKQECRS
+122 YSLDNLLTLKQACRS

-164 INKFEVGKEVKE
+164 LNKIEVGKEVKE

-236 LGYSSDEKEV
+236 LGYSSNEKEV

-265 LLGSIGIGNY
+265 LLGSIGNGNY

-322 DKNIQSW
+322 DKNLQSW

-337 AISLIQAG
+337 AVSLIQAG

-376 IYDDKKEN
+376 TYDDKKEN
-384 KDGFNEFTEITSIYA
+384 KDGFNEFTEITSAYA

-406 AERYAKVLELEREAG
+406 AERYAKILELEREAG

-436 KLGNIIEIGEKE
+436 KLGNIIEIGTGD

-527 HGKADD
+527 QGEKDD

-606 PVTGTLFGFI
+606 PITGTLFGFI

-796 EDKKKKLLDAAA
+796 EDEKKKLLDAAA
-808 KKSVSEGAA
+808 KKTVSEGALK
-817 NLGDGVVALFKLT
+817 LGDGVVEMFKLFS
-830 GPIADKMAT
+830 PIADKMASS
-839 EWMKLFNDCYSKK
+839 WISLYNDCYNKK
-852 QIFATAI
+852 QEF
-859 DELRFTASDD
+859 D
-869 KPCCL
+869 KYYGNLNFLTNDGKEPCKDFNKMKDFFWDTDTKREFKDNDL
-874 EFRDLKD
+874 EFNENVKISGNDAVSDACRLRCTPLKD
-881 KFWDS
+881 
-886 DIKKEIVEAD
+886 E
-896 LDFKENVAITGNN
+896 
-909 IVSNDCR
+909 
-916 QRYAVHKKIK
+916 
-926 NALTDADIIDARK
+926 DIINERGIARAK
-939 NLRDGVLSAAKNLR
+939 LIDAAKKLR
-953 EAIVKLLGFEMTQ
+953 EATIKLLDLKITQ
-966 DDVDKEFGFFRW
+966 DDVDKLFGFFRW
-978 TSLPDDSK
+978 RALPDDFK

-993 SKDKCKELPYYSIPD
+993 SKDKCKELPFYTVSDRY
-1008 NLKDLKEMVRGMRND
+1008 KDLNVSLNNVLTDMR
-1023 TKIGARRAFCMN
+1023 TGCHRAFCLN

-1045 RATPQGQA
+1045 RAIPQGAA
-1053 QPPAEP
+1053 QPPDEP
-1059 KITNLRTSNEG
+1059 KVTDLSTANEG
-1070 EILHPETWKAYVDSL
+1070 EILHADTWKAYVDSL

-1145 YRISPTD
+1145 YRISPKD
-1152 TGDFDVIKIE
+1152 TGEFEVIKIE

-1170 TAAEAGKDDGGK
+1170 TAAEAGKDDKEGK
-1182 AIEAFMKQIKKA
+1182 AIEAFMKKIKEA

>member
-1 MAVLKLTIHGFL
+1 MAVVKLTIHGFL
-13 KSMADDADVD
+13 PSMADGADVD

-57 IVADISINKEV
+57 IVADISINKEE

-77 SDLGDMFRHCQVTL
+77 SDLGDMFRSCQVTL

-122 YSLDKLLTLKQECRS
+122 YSLDNLLTLKQECRS

-164 INKFEVGKEVKE
+164 LNKIEVGKEVKE
-176 FKAEDRIKTVRQLVY
+176 INAKDRIKTVRQLVY
-191 KNYRKATEEHIFP
+191 KNSKKETAEHIFP

-236 LGYSSDEKEV
+236 LGYSSNEKEV

-265 LLGSIGIGNY
+265 LLGSAGNGNY

-322 DKNIQSW
+322 DKNLQSW

-337 AISLIQAG
+337 AVSLIQAG

-376 IYDDKKEN
+376 TYDDKKEN
-384 KDGFNEFTEITSIYA
+384 KDGFNEFTEITSAYA

-406 AERYAKVLELEREAG
+406 AERYAKILELEREAG
-421 NNMAIIDYDTTWPGL
+421 NNMAIIDYDTTWPGF
-436 KLGNIIEIGEKE
+436 KLGNIIEIGTGD

-480 SNGNT
+480 NDGKT

-490 PPMLPSGHVR
+490 PPVLPSGHVR

-527 HGKADD
+527 QGEKDD

-616 PMDKFPGLGKL
+616 PMDKFPGLGSL

-808 KKSVSEGAA
+808 KKSATEGAA
-817 NLGDGVVALFKLT
+817 NLGDGVVELFKMT
-830 GPIADKMAT
+830 DPIAKKIT
-839 EWMKLFNDCYSKK
+839 SEWVKLYNDCVTKK
-852 QIFATAI
+852 NKF
-859 DELRFTASDD
+859 DELYTDLDFLTNDD
-869 KPCCL
+869 KEPCQ
-874 EFRDLKD
+874 DYGKLKA
-881 KFWDS
+881 KFWDE
-886 DIKKEIVEAD
+886 DVKKKVEEAD
-896 LDFKENVAITGNN
+896 LDFKDNIPVTGNN
-909 IVSNDCR
+909 IVSAECLSRNSVLNTNVDAQFIIS
-916 QRYAVHKKIK
+916 QRVKAK
-926 NALTDADIIDARK
+926 NALI
-939 NLRDGVLSAAKNLR
+939 NCAKDLR
-953 EAIVKLLGFEMTQ
+953 EAIVKVLGFEMTQ

-993 SKDKCKELPYYSIPD
+993 SKKNCKELPFYTTRDS
-1008 NLKDLKEMVRGMRND
+1008 LKDLTGKLEGVSAS
-1023 TKIGARRAFCMN
+1023 TKKGARRAFCMN

-1070 EILHPETWKAYVDSL
+1070 EILHSKTWKAYVDSL
-1085 QAMPAIKTDSKLLGQ
+1085 QAMPAIKTDSKTFGQ
-1100 TIKDAFLKQFT
+1100 TIKDAFSKQFT
-1111 ETKDAIN
+1111 EMKESTVD

-1134 GGILFGANKNT
+1134 DGILFGANKNT

-1152 TGDFDVIKIE
+1152 TGEFEVIKVE
-1162 SLKPIETF
+1162 SIKPIETF

-1182 AIEAFMKQIKKA
+1182 AIEDFMKQIKKA

>member
-1 MAVLKLTIHGFL
+1 MAVVKLTIHGFL
-13 KSMADDADVD
+13 PSMADGADVD

-57 IVADISINKEV
+57 IVADISINKEE
-68 GKGWVPIDR
+68 GKGLVPIDR

-91 EGDNDVIGKDFYV
+91 QGDNDVIGKDFYV
-104 HEVIPEYR
+104 HEVIPEYK
-112 PGTMMMRLKI
+112 PETMTMRLKI
-122 YSLDKLLTLKQECRS
+122 YSLDNLLTLKQACRS

-150 ELPKYLKPFNKGEG
+150 ELPKYFKPFNRGEG

-322 DKNIQSW
+322 DKNLQSW

-337 AISLIQAG
+337 AVSLIQAG

-376 IYDDKKEN
+376 TYDDKKEN
-384 KDGFNEFTEITSIYA
+384 KDGFNEFTEITSAYA

-406 AERYAKVLELEREAG
+406 AERYAKILELEREAG
-421 NNMAIIDYDTTWPGL
+421 NNMAIIDYDTTWPGF
-436 KLGNIIEIGEKE
+436 KLGNIIEIGTGD

-463 DNKLTFVVKAS
+463 DNKLTFMVKAS

-480 SNGNT
+480 NNGNT

-490 PPMLPSGHVR
+490 PPVLPSGHVR

-616 PMDKFPGLGKL
+616 PMDKFPGLGSL

-808 KKSVSEGAA
+808 KKTASEGAA
-817 NLGDGVVALFKLT
+817 KLGDGVVELFKMT
-830 GPIADKMAT
+830 DPIAKKIT
-839 EWMKLFNDCYSKK
+839 SEWVKLYNDCVTKK
-852 QIFATAI
+852 NKF
-859 DELRFTASDD
+859 DELYTDLDFLTNDD
-869 KPCCL
+869 KEPCQ
-874 EFRDLKD
+874 DYGKLKA
-881 KFWDS
+881 KFWDE
-886 DIKKEIVEAD
+886 DVKKKVEEAD
-896 LDFKENVAITGNN
+896 LDFKDNIPVTGNN
-909 IVSNDCR
+909 IVSAECLSRNSVLNTNVDAQFIIS
-916 QRYAVHKKIK
+916 QRVKAK
-926 NALTDADIIDARK
+926 NALI
-939 NLRDGVLSAAKNLR
+939 NCAKDLR
-953 EAIVKLLGFEMTQ
+953 EAIVKVLGFEMTQ

-993 SKDKCKELPYYSIPD
+993 SKKNCKELPFYTTRDS
-1008 NLKDLKEMVRGMRND
+1008 LKDLTGKLEGVSAS
-1023 TKIGARRAFCMN
+1023 TKKGARRAFCMN

-1070 EILHPETWKAYVDSL
+1070 EILHSKTWKAYVDSL
-1085 QAMPAIKTDSKLLGQ
+1085 QAMPAIKTDSKTFGQ
-1100 TIKDAFLKQFT
+1100 TIKDAFSKQFT
-1111 ETKDAIN
+1111 EMKESTVD

-1134 GGILFGANKNT
+1134 DGILFGANKNT

-1152 TGDFDVIKIE
+1152 TGEFEVIKVE
-1162 SLKPIETF
+1162 SIKPIETF

>member
-1 MAVLKLTIHGFL
+1 MAEIKLTIHGFL
-13 KSMADDADVD
+13 KSMAANADVD

-36 GDYLYALV
+36 GEYLYALV
-44 GLSMNKQIYQPTS
+44 GLSMNKQIYQPTM
-57 IVADISINKEV
+57 IVADISINKEE
-68 GKGWVPIDR
+68 GKGWAPIDR
-77 SDLGDMFRHCQVTL
+77 SDLGDMFRSCRVTL
-91 EGDNDVIGKDFYV
+91 ESDNDVIGKDFYV

-112 PGTMMMRLKI
+112 SDTMTMRLKI
-122 YSLDKLLTLKQECRS
+122 YSLDNLLTLKQACRS

-164 INKFEVGKEVKE
+164 LNKIEVGKEVKE
-176 FKAEDRIKTVRQLVY
+176 IKAEDRIKTVRQLVY
-191 KNYRKATEEHIFP
+191 KNSKNVMVEHIFP

-246 KKIGKYYKLSYSN
+246 KGIGKYYKLTYSN

-265 LLGSIGIGNY
+265 LLGSAGKGNY

-322 DKNIQSW
+322 DKNLQSW
-329 IIGTLVDD
+329 IFGTLVDD
-337 AISLIQAG
+337 AVSLIQAG

-376 IYDDKKEN
+376 TYDDKKEN
-384 KDGFNEFTEITSIYA
+384 KDGFNEFTEITSAYA
-399 SKDDIYG
+399 SKNDIYG
-406 AERYAKVLELEREAG
+406 AERYAKVLELEQEAG
-421 NNMAIIDYDTTWPGL
+421 NNMAIIDYDTTWPGF
-436 KLGNIIEIGEKE
+436 KLGNIIEIGKGDN
-448 HKERFI
+448 KERFI
-454 VINISAKYV
+454 VINISAKYI
-463 DNKLTFVVKAS
+463 DSKLTFMVKAS
-474 GAHESD
+474 GAHESVSD
-480 SNGNT
+480 GKT

-490 PPMLPSGHVR
+490 PPVLPSGHVR

-527 HGKADD
+527 QGNADD

-596 MAKFVTQAFA
+596 MAKFVTQAFS
-606 PVTGTLFGFI
+606 PITGTLFGFV

-808 KKSVSEGAA
+808 KKTVSEGALK
-817 NLGDGVVALFKLT
+817 LGDGVVEMFKLFS
-830 GPIADKMAT
+830 PIADKMASS
-839 EWMKLFNDCYSKK
+839 WISLYNDCYNKK
-852 QIFATAI
+852 QEF
-859 DELRFTASDD
+859 D
-869 KPCCL
+869 KYYGNLNFLTNDGKEPCKDFNKMKDFFWDTDTKREFKDNDL
-874 EFRDLKD
+874 EFNENVKISGNDAVSDACRLRCTPLKD
-881 KFWDS
+881 
-886 DIKKEIVEAD
+886 E
-896 LDFKENVAITGNN
+896 
-909 IVSNDCR
+909 
-916 QRYAVHKKIK
+916 
-926 NALTDADIIDARK
+926 DIINERGIARAK
-939 NLRDGVLSAAKNLR
+939 LIDAAKKLR
-953 EAIVKLLGFEMTQ
+953 EATIKLLDLKITQ
-966 DDVDKEFGFFRW
+966 DDVDKLFGFFRW
-978 TSLPDDSK
+978 KALPDDFK
-986 KKMFNAI
+986 KKMFNAV
-993 SKDKCKELPYYSIPD
+993 SKDKCKELPFYTVSDRY
-1008 NLKDLKEMVRGMRND
+1008 KDLNVSLNNVLTDMR
-1023 TKIGARRAFCMN
+1023 TGCHRAFCLN

-1045 RATPQGQA
+1045 RAIPQGAA

-1059 KITNLRTSNEG
+1059 KVTDLSTANEG
-1070 EILHPETWKAYVDSL
+1070 EILHADTWKAYVDSL
-1085 QAMPAIKTDSKLLGQ
+1085 QAMPAIKTDSKTFGQ

-1111 ETKDAIN
+1111 EMKESTVD

-1123 DEMNAWADGNP
+1123 DEMKAWADGNP

-1145 YRISPTD
+1145 YRISPKD
-1152 TGDFDVIKIE
+1152 TGEFEVIKIE

-1170 TAAEAGKDDGGK
+1170 TAAEAGKDDKEGK
-1182 AIEAFMKQIKKA
+1182 AIEAFMKQIKEA

>member
-1 MAVLKLTIHGFL
+1 MAEIKLTIHGFL
-13 KSMADDADVD
+13 KSAKGSD
-23 TMTLV
+23 TDNMTLV
-28 TGTTPAKS
+28 TGTTPAQS

-44 GLSMNKQIYQPTS
+44 GLSMNKQIYQPTM
-57 IVADISINKEV
+57 IVADISINKEE
-68 GKGWVPIDR
+68 GKGWAPIDR
-77 SDLGDMFRHCQVTL
+77 SDLGDMFRSCRVTL
-91 EGDNDVIGKDFYV
+91 ESDNDVIGKDFYV

-112 PGTMMMRLKI
+112 SDTMTMRLKI
-122 YSLDKLLTLKQECRS
+122 YSLDNLLTLKQACRS

-164 INKFEVGKEVKE
+164 LNKIEVGKEVKE
-176 FKAEDRIKTVRQLVY
+176 IKAEDRIKTVRQLVY
-191 KNYRKATEEHIFP
+191 QNSKNVMVEHIFP

-246 KKIGKYYKLSYSN
+246 KGIGKYYKLTYSN

-265 LLGSIGIGNY
+265 LLGSAGKGNY

-322 DKNIQSW
+322 DKNLQSW
-329 IIGTLVDD
+329 IFGTLVDD
-337 AISLIQAG
+337 AVSLIQAG

-376 IYDDKKEN
+376 TYDDKKEN
-384 KDGFNEFTEITSIYA
+384 KDGFNEFTEITSAYA

-406 AERYAKVLELEREAG
+406 AERYAKILELEREAG
-421 NNMAIIDYDTTWPGL
+421 NNMAIIDYDTTWPGF
-436 KLGNIIEIGEKE
+436 KLGNIIEIGKGD

-454 VINISAKYV
+454 VINISAKYI
-463 DNKLTFVVKAS
+463 DSKLTFMVKAS

-480 SNGNT
+480 SNNKT

-490 PPMLPSGHVR
+490 PPVLPSGHVR

-527 HGKADD
+527 QDKADD

-596 MAKFVTQAFA
+596 MAKFVTQAFS
-606 PVTGTLFGFI
+606 PITGTLFGFI

-808 KKSVSEGAA
+808 KKTVSEGALK
-817 NLGDGVVALFKLT
+817 LGDGVVEMFKLFS
-830 GPIADKMAT
+830 PIADKMASS
-839 EWMKLFNDCYSKK
+839 WISLYNDCYNKK
-852 QIFATAI
+852 QEF
-859 DELRFTASDD
+859 D
-869 KPCCL
+869 KYYGNLNFLTNDGKEPCKDFNKMKDFFWDTDTKREFKDNDL
-874 EFRDLKD
+874 EFNENVKISGNDAVSDACRLRCTPLKD
-881 KFWDS
+881 
-886 DIKKEIVEAD
+886 E
-896 LDFKENVAITGNN
+896 
-909 IVSNDCR
+909 
-916 QRYAVHKKIK
+916 
-926 NALTDADIIDARK
+926 DIINERGIARAK
-939 NLRDGVLSAAKNLR
+939 LIDAAKKLR
-953 EAIVKLLGFEMTQ
+953 EATIKLLDLKITQ
-966 DDVDKEFGFFRW
+966 DDVDKLFGFFRW
-978 TSLPDDSK
+978 KALPDDFK
-986 KKMFNAI
+986 KKMFNAV
-993 SKDKCKELPYYSIPD
+993 SKDKCKELPFYTVSDRY
-1008 NLKDLKEMVRGMRND
+1008 KDLNVSLNNVLTDMR
-1023 TKIGARRAFCMN
+1023 TGCHRAFCLN

-1045 RATPQGQA
+1045 RAIPQGQA
-1053 QPPAEP
+1053 QPPDEP
-1059 KITNLRTSNEG
+1059 KVTDLSTANEG
-1070 EILHPETWKAYVDSL
+1070 EILHADTWKAYVDSL
-1085 QAMPAIKTDSKLLGQ
+1085 QAMPAIKTDSKTFGQ

-1111 ETKDAIN
+1111 EMKESTVD

-1123 DEMNAWADGNP
+1123 DEMKAWADGNP

-1145 YRISPTD
+1145 YRVSPKD
-1152 TGDFDVIKIE
+1152 TGEFEVIKIE

-1170 TAAEAGKDDGGK
+1170 TAAEAGKDDKEGK
-1182 AIEAFMKQIKKA
+1182 AIEAFMKKIKEA

>member
-1 MAVLKLTIHGFL
+1 MAVVKLTIHGFL
-13 KSMADDADVD
+13 PSMADGADVD

-57 IVADISINKEV
+57 IVADISINKEE

-77 SDLGDMFRHCQVTL
+77 SDLGDMFRSCQVTL

-122 YSLDKLLTLKQECRS
+122 YSLDNLLTLKQACRS

-164 INKFEVGKEVKE
+164 LNKIEVGKEVKE
-176 FKAEDRIKTVRQLVY
+176 INAKDRIKTVRQLVY
-191 KNYRKATEEHIFP
+191 KNSKKETAEHIFP

-236 LGYSSDEKEV
+236 LGYSSNEKEV

-265 LLGSIGIGNY
+265 LLGSAGNGNY

-322 DKNIQSW
+322 DKNLQSW

-337 AISLIQAG
+337 AVSLIQAG

-376 IYDDKKEN
+376 TYDDKKEN
-384 KDGFNEFTEITSIYA
+384 KDGFNEFTEITSAYA

-406 AERYAKVLELEREAG
+406 AERYAKILELEREAG
-421 NNMAIIDYDTTWPGL
+421 NNMAIIDYDTTWPGF
-436 KLGNIIEIGEKE
+436 KLGNIIEIGTGD

-463 DNKLTFVVKAS
+463 DNKLTFMVKAS

-480 SNGNT
+480 NNGNT

-527 HGKADD
+527 QGEKDD

-616 PMDKFPGLGKL
+616 PMDKFPGLGSL

-808 KKSVSEGAA
+808 KKSATEGAA
-817 NLGDGVVALFKLT
+817 NLGDGVVELFKMT
-830 GPIADKMAT
+830 DPIAKKIT
-839 EWMKLFNDCYSKK
+839 SEWVKLYNDCVTKK
-852 QIFATAI
+852 NKF
-859 DELRFTASDD
+859 DELYTDLDFLTNDD
-869 KPCCL
+869 KEPCQ
-874 EFRDLKD
+874 DYGKLKA
-881 KFWDS
+881 KFWDE
-886 DIKKEIVEAD
+886 DVKKKVEEAD
-896 LDFKENVAITGNN
+896 LDFKDNIPVTGNN
-909 IVSNDCR
+909 IVSAECLSRNSVLNTNVDAQFIIS
-916 QRYAVHKKIK
+916 QRVKAK
-926 NALTDADIIDARK
+926 NALI
-939 NLRDGVLSAAKNLR
+939 NCAKDLR
-953 EAIVKLLGFEMTQ
+953 EAIVKVLGFEMTQ

-993 SKDKCKELPYYSIPD
+993 SKKNCKELPFYTTRDS
-1008 NLKDLKEMVRGMRND
+1008 LKDLTGKLEGVSAS
-1023 TKIGARRAFCMN
+1023 TKKGARRAFCMN

-1070 EILHPETWKAYVDSL
+1070 EILHADTWKAYVDSL
-1085 QAMPAIKTDSKLLGQ
+1085 QAMPAIKTDSKTFGQ
-1100 TIKDAFLKQFT
+1100 TIKDAFSKQFT
-1111 ETKDAIN
+1111 EMKESTVD

-1134 GGILFGANKNT
+1134 DGILFGANKNT

-1152 TGDFDVIKIE
+1152 TGEFEVIKVE
-1162 SLKPIETF
+1162 SIKPIETF

-1182 AIEAFMKQIKKA
+1182 AIEDFMKQIKKA

>member
-1 MAVLKLTIHGFL
+1 MAEIKLTIHGFL
-13 KSMADDADVD
+13 QSMADDADVD

-28 TGTTPAKS
+28 TGTTPAQS
-36 GDYLYALV
+36 GGYLYSLV

-57 IVADISINKEV
+57 IVADISINKEE

-77 SDLGDMFRHCQVTL
+77 SDLGDMFRSCRVTL
-91 EGDNDVIGKDFYV
+91 ESDNDVIGKDFYV

-112 PGTMMMRLKI
+112 PGTMTMRLKI
-122 YSLDKLLTLKQECRS
+122 YSLDNLLTLKQACRS

-164 INKFEVGKEVKE
+164 LNKIEVGKEVKE
-176 FKAEDRIKTVRQLVY
+176 FNAKDRIKTVRQLVY
-191 KNYRKATEEHIFP
+191 KNSKKETAEHIFP

-236 LGYSSDEKEV
+236 LGYSSNEKEV

-265 LLGSIGIGNY
+265 LLGSAGNGNY

-322 DKNIQSW
+322 DKNLQSW

-337 AISLIQAG
+337 AVSLIQAG

-376 IYDDKKEN
+376 TYDDKKEN
-384 KDGFNEFTEITSIYA
+384 KDGFNEFTEITSAYA

-406 AERYAKVLELEREAG
+406 AERYAKILELEREAG

-463 DNKLTFVVKAS
+463 DNKLTFMVKAS

-500 YSGPQVATIK
+500 YSGPQTATIK

-527 HGKADD
+527 QGEKDD

-544 TCKHNKGDEVVVGFI
+544 TCKHNKGDEVLVGFV

-596 MAKFVTQAFA
+596 MAKFVTQAFS
-606 PVTGTLFGFI
+606 PITGTLFGFI
-616 PMDKFPGLGKL
+616 PMDKFPGLGSL

-796 EDKKKKLLDAAA
+796 EDEKKKLLDAAA
-808 KKSVSEGAA
+808 KKTVSEGALK
-817 NLGDGVVALFKLT
+817 LGDGVVEMFKLFS
-830 GPIADKMAT
+830 PIADKMASS
-839 EWMKLFNDCYSKK
+839 WISLYNDCYNKK
-852 QIFATAI
+852 QEF
-859 DELRFTASDD
+859 D
-869 KPCCL
+869 KYYGNLNFLTNDGKEPCKDFNKMKDFFWDTDTKREFKDNDL
-874 EFRDLKD
+874 EFNENVKISGNDAVSDACRLRCTPLKD
-881 KFWDS
+881 
-886 DIKKEIVEAD
+886 E
-896 LDFKENVAITGNN
+896 
-909 IVSNDCR
+909 
-916 QRYAVHKKIK
+916 
-926 NALTDADIIDARK
+926 DIINERGIARAK
-939 NLRDGVLSAAKNLR
+939 LIDAAKKLR
-953 EAIVKLLGFEMTQ
+953 EATIKLLDLKITQ
-966 DDVDKEFGFFRW
+966 DDVDKLFGFFRW
-978 TSLPDDSK
+978 RALPDDFK

-993 SKDKCKELPYYSIPD
+993 SKDKCKELPFYTVSDRY
-1008 NLKDLKEMVRGMRND
+1008 KDLNVSLNNVLTDMR
-1023 TKIGARRAFCMN
+1023 TGCHRAFCLN

-1045 RATPQGQA
+1045 RAIPQGAA
-1053 QPPAEP
+1053 QPPDEP
-1059 KITNLRTSNEG
+1059 KVTDLSTANEG
-1070 EILHPETWKAYVDSL
+1070 EILHADTWKAYVDSL
-1085 QAMPAIKTDSKLLGQ
+1085 QAMPAIKTDSKTFGQ

-1111 ETKDAIN
+1111 EMKESTVD

-1145 YRISPTD
+1145 YRISPKD
-1152 TGDFDVIKIE
+1152 TGEFEVIKIE

-1170 TAAEAGKDDGGK
+1170 TAAEAGKDDKEGK
-1182 AIEAFMKQIKKA
+1182 AIEAFMKKIKEA

>member
-1 MAVLKLTIHGFL
+1 MAEIKLTIHGFL
-13 KSMADDADVD
+13 KSTKGSDTD

-44 GLSMNKQIYQPTS
+44 GLSMNKQIYQPTM
-57 IVADISINKEV
+57 IVADISINKEE

-91 EGDNDVIGKDFYV
+91 QGDNDVIGKDYYV
-104 HEVIPEYR
+104 HEVIPEYK
-112 PGTMMMRLKI
+112 PETMTMRLKI
-122 YSLDKLLTLKQECRS
+122 YSLDNLLTLKQACRS

-150 ELPKYLKPFNKGEG
+150 ELPKYFKPFNRGEG

-191 KNYRKATEEHIFP
+191 KNSKKETAEHIFP

-246 KKIGKYYKLSYSN
+246 KGIGKYYKLTYSN

-265 LLGSIGIGNY
+265 LLGSAGKGNY

-322 DKNIQSW
+322 DKNLQSW

-337 AISLIQAG
+337 IVSLIQAG

-376 IYDDKKEN
+376 TYDDKKEN
-384 KDGFNEFTEITSIYA
+384 KDGFNEFTEITSAYA

-406 AERYAKVLELEREAG
+406 AERYAKILELEREAG
-421 NNMAIIDYDTTWPGL
+421 NNMAIIDYDTTWPGF
-436 KLGNIIEIGEKE
+436 KLGNIIEIGKGDN
-448 HKERFI
+448 KERFI
-454 VINISAKYV
+454 VISISAKYI
-463 DNKLTFVVKAS
+463 DSKLTFVVKAS
-474 GAHESD
+474 GAHESA
-480 SNGNT
+480 SNGKT
-485 VYDFY
+485 VYNFY

-500 YSGPQVATIK
+500 YSGPQTATIK

-527 HGKADD
+527 QGNADD

-596 MAKFVTQAFA
+596 MAKFVTQAFS
-606 PVTGTLFGFI
+606 PITGTLFGFI

-808 KKSVSEGAA
+808 KKSASEGAA
-817 NLGDGVVALFKLT
+817 NLGDGVVALFRMT
-830 GPIADKMAT
+830 DPIAKKIT
-839 EWMKLFNDCYSKK
+839 SEWVKLYNDCVTKK
-852 QIFATAI
+852 NNF
-859 DELRFTASDD
+859 DELYTDLDFLTNDD
-869 KPCCL
+869 NEPCQ
-874 EFRDLKD
+874 DYGKLKA
-881 KFWDS
+881 KFWDE
-886 DIKKEIVEAD
+886 DVTKKVEEAD
-896 LDFKENVAITGNN
+896 LDFKDNIPVTGNN
-909 IVSNDCR
+909 IVSAECLSRNSVLNTNVDAQSIIT
-916 QRYAVHKKIK
+916 QRVK
-926 NALTDADIIDARK
+926 
-939 NLRDGVLSAAKNLR
+939 AKNGLINCAKDLR

-978 TSLPDDSK
+978 RALPDDSK

-993 SKDKCKELPYYSIPD
+993 SKKNCKELPFYSIPD
-1008 NLKDLKEMVRGMRND
+1008 SLKDLTDKLEDVSAS
-1023 TKIGARRAFCMN
+1023 TKKGARRAFCMN

-1053 QPPAEP
+1053 EPPAEP
-1059 KITNLRTSNEG
+1059 KITDLSSSNEG

-1111 ETKDAIN
+1111 ETKESID

-1152 TGDFDVIKIE
+1152 TGNFDVIKIE

-1170 TAAEAGKDDGGK
+1170 TAAEAGKKEGK
-1182 AIEAFMKQIKKA
+1182 AIEAFMKKIKEA

>member
-1 MAVLKLTIHGFL
+1 MAVVKLTIHGFL
-13 KSMADDADVD
+13 PSMADGADVD

-57 IVADISINKEV
+57 IVADISINKEE

-77 SDLGDMFRHCQVTL
+77 SDLGDMFRSCQVTL

-122 YSLDKLLTLKQECRS
+122 YSLDNLLTLKQACRS

-164 INKFEVGKEVKE
+164 LNKIEVGKEVKE
-176 FKAEDRIKTVRQLVY
+176 INAKDRIKTVRQLVY
-191 KNYRKATEEHIFP
+191 KNSKKETAEHIFP

-265 LLGSIGIGNY
+265 LLGSAGKGNY

-322 DKNIQSW
+322 DKNLQSW

-337 AISLIQAG
+337 AVSLIQAG

-376 IYDDKKEN
+376 TYDDKKEN
-384 KDGFNEFTEITSIYA
+384 KDGFNEFTEITSAYA

-406 AERYAKVLELEREAG
+406 AERYAKILELEREAG

-436 KLGNIIEIGEKE
+436 KLGNIIEIGTGD

-463 DNKLTFVVKAS
+463 DNKLTFMVKAS

-500 YSGPQVATIK
+500 YSGPQTATIK

-808 KKSVSEGAA
+808 KKSATEGAA
-817 NLGDGVVALFKLT
+817 NLGDGVVEMFKLFS
-830 GPIADKMAT
+830 PIADKMASS
-839 EWMKLFNDCYSKK
+839 WISLYNDCYNKK
-852 QIFATAI
+852 QEF
-859 DELRFTASDD
+859 D
-869 KPCCL
+869 KYYGNLNFLTNDGKEPCKDFNKMKDFFWDTDTKREFKDNDL
-874 EFRDLKD
+874 EFNENVKISGNDAVSDACRLRCTPLKD
-881 KFWDS
+881 
-886 DIKKEIVEAD
+886 E
-896 LDFKENVAITGNN
+896 
-909 IVSNDCR
+909 
-916 QRYAVHKKIK
+916 
-926 NALTDADIIDARK
+926 DIINERGIARAK
-939 NLRDGVLSAAKNLR
+939 LIDAAKKLR
-953 EAIVKLLGFEMTQ
+953 EATIKLLDLKITQ
-966 DDVDKEFGFFRW
+966 DDVDKLFGFFRW
-978 TSLPDDSK
+978 RALPDDFK

-993 SKDKCKELPYYSIPD
+993 SKDKCKELPFYTVSDRY
-1008 NLKDLKEMVRGMRND
+1008 KDLNVSLNNVLTDMR
-1023 TKIGARRAFCMN
+1023 TGCHRAFCLN

-1059 KITNLRTSNEG
+1059 KVTDLSTANEG
-1070 EILHPETWKAYVDSL
+1070 EILHADTWKAYVDSL
-1085 QAMPAIKTDSKLLGQ
+1085 QAMPAIKTDSKTFGQ

-1111 ETKDAIN
+1111 EMKESTVD

-1170 TAAEAGKDDGGK
+1170 TAAEAGKDDGGE

>member
-1 MAVLKLTIHGFL
+1 MAEIKLTIHGFL
-13 KSMADDADVD
+13 QSMADDADVD

-28 TGTTPAKS
+28 TGTTPAQS
-36 GDYLYALV
+36 GGYLYSLV

-57 IVADISINKEV
+57 IVADISINKEE

-77 SDLGDMFRHCQVTL
+77 SDLGDMFRSCRVTL
-91 EGDNDVIGKDFYV
+91 ESDNDVIGKDFYV

-112 PGTMMMRLKI
+112 PGTMTMRLKI
-122 YSLDKLLTLKQECRS
+122 YSLDNLLTLKQAC
-137 FVGKKLVG
+137 
-145 DILEQ
+145 I
-150 ELPKYLKPFNKGEG
+150 
-164 INKFEVGKEVKE
+164 EVGKEVKE
-176 FKAEDRIKTVRQLVY
+176 FNAKDRIKTVRQLVY
-191 KNYRKATEEHIFP
+191 KNSKKETAEHIFP

-236 LGYSSDEKEV
+236 LGYSSNEKEV

-265 LLGSIGIGNY
+265 LLGSAGNGNY

-322 DKNIQSW
+322 DKNLQSW

-337 AISLIQAG
+337 AVSLIQAG

-376 IYDDKKEN
+376 TYDDKKEN
-384 KDGFNEFTEITSIYA
+384 KDGFNEFTEITSAYA

-406 AERYAKVLELEREAG
+406 AERYAKILELEREAG

-463 DNKLTFVVKAS
+463 DNKLTFMVKAS

-500 YSGPQVATIK
+500 YSGPQTATIK

-527 HGKADD
+527 QGEKDD

-544 TCKHNKGDEVVVGFI
+544 TCKHNKGDEVLVGFV

-596 MAKFVTQAFA
+596 MAKFVTQAFS
-606 PVTGTLFGFI
+606 PITGTLFGFI
-616 PMDKFPGLGKL
+616 PMDKFPGLGSL

-774 SNRYLKLESGKNACE
+774 
-789 YPKDAYN
+789 
-796 EDKKKKLLDAAA
+796 LDAAA
-808 KKSVSEGAA
+808 KKTVSEGALK
-817 NLGDGVVALFKLT
+817 LGDGVVEMFKLFS
-830 GPIADKMAT
+830 PIADKMASS
-839 EWMKLFNDCYSKK
+839 WISLYNDCYNKK
-852 QIFATAI
+852 QEF
-859 DELRFTASDD
+859 D
-869 KPCCL
+869 KYYGNLNFLTNDGKEPCKDFNKMKDFFWDTDTKREFKDNDL
-874 EFRDLKD
+874 EFNENVKISGNDAVSDACRLRCTPLKD
-881 KFWDS
+881 
-886 DIKKEIVEAD
+886 E
-896 LDFKENVAITGNN
+896 
-909 IVSNDCR
+909 
-916 QRYAVHKKIK
+916 
-926 NALTDADIIDARK
+926 DIINERGIARAK
-939 NLRDGVLSAAKNLR
+939 LIDAAKKLR
-953 EAIVKLLGFEMTQ
+953 EATIKLLDLKITQ
-966 DDVDKEFGFFRW
+966 DDVDKLFGFFRW
-978 TSLPDDSK
+978 RALPDDFK

-993 SKDKCKELPYYSIPD
+993 SKDKCKELPFYTVSDRY
-1008 NLKDLKEMVRGMRND
+1008 KDLNVSLNNVLTDMR
-1023 TKIGARRAFCMN
+1023 TGCHRAFCLN

-1045 RATPQGQA
+1045 RAIPQGAA
-1053 QPPAEP
+1053 QPPDEP
-1059 KITNLRTSNEG
+1059 KVTDLSTANEG
-1070 EILHPETWKAYVDSL
+1070 EILHADTWKAYVDSL
-1085 QAMPAIKTDSKLLGQ
+1085 QAMPAIKTDSKTFGQ

-1111 ETKDAIN
+1111 EMKESTVD

-1145 YRISPTD
+1145 YRISPKD
-1152 TGDFDVIKIE
+1152 TGEFEVIKIE

-1170 TAAEAGKDDGGK
+1170 TAAEAGKDDKEGK
-1182 AIEAFMKQIKKA
+1182 AIEAFMKKIKEA

>member
-1 MAVLKLTIHGFL
+1 MAEIKLTIHGFL

-44 GLSMNKQIYQPTS
+44 GLSMNKQIYQPTM
-57 IVADISINKEV
+57 IVADISINKEE

-77 SDLGDMFRHCQVTL
+77 SDLGDMFRSCRVTL
-91 EGDNDVIGKDFYV
+91 ESDNDVIGKDYYV

-112 PGTMMMRLKI
+112 SDTMTMRLKI
-122 YSLDKLLTLKQECRS
+122 YSLDNLLTLKQACRS

-164 INKFEVGKEVKE
+164 LNKIEVGKEVKE
-176 FKAEDRIKTVRQLVY
+176 INAKDRIKTVRQLVY
-191 KNYRKATEEHIFP
+191 KNSKNVMVEHIFP

-246 KKIGKYYKLSYSN
+246 KGIGKYYKLTYSN

-265 LLGSIGIGNY
+265 LLGSAGKGNY

-322 DKNIQSW
+322 DKNLQSW
-329 IIGTLVDD
+329 IIGTLIDD
-337 AISLIQAG
+337 AVSLIQAG

-376 IYDDKKEN
+376 TYDDKKEN
-384 KDGFNEFTEITSIYA
+384 KDGFNEFTEITSAYA

-406 AERYAKVLELEREAG
+406 AERYAKILELEREAG
-421 NNMAIIDYDTTWPGL
+421 NNMAIIDYDTTWPGF
-436 KLGNIIEIGEKE
+436 KLGNIIEIGKGD

-454 VINISAKYV
+454 VINISAKYI
-463 DNKLTFVVKAS
+463 DSKLTFMVKAS

-480 SNGNT
+480 SNGKT

-500 YSGPQVATIK
+500 YSGPQTATIK

-527 HGKADD
+527 HGNADD

-544 TCKHNKGDEVVVGFI
+544 TCNHKKDDEVLVGFV

-596 MAKFVTQAFA
+596 MAKFVTQAFS
-606 PVTGTLFGFI
+606 PITGTLFGFI

-808 KKSVSEGAA
+808 KKTVSEGALK
-817 NLGDGVVALFKLT
+817 LGDGVVEMFKLFS
-830 GPIADKMAT
+830 PIADKMASS
-839 EWMKLFNDCYSKK
+839 WISLYNDCYNKK
-852 QIFATAI
+852 QEF
-859 DELRFTASDD
+859 D
-869 KPCCL
+869 KYYGNLNFLTNDGKEPCKDFNKMKDFFWDTDTKREFKDNDL
-874 EFRDLKD
+874 EFNENVKISGNDAVSDACRLRCTPLKD
-881 KFWDS
+881 
-886 DIKKEIVEAD
+886 E
-896 LDFKENVAITGNN
+896 
-909 IVSNDCR
+909 
-916 QRYAVHKKIK
+916 
-926 NALTDADIIDARK
+926 DIINERGIARAK
-939 NLRDGVLSAAKNLR
+939 LIDAAKKLR
-953 EAIVKLLGFEMTQ
+953 EATIKLLDLKITQ
-966 DDVDKEFGFFRW
+966 DDVDKLFGFFRW
-978 TSLPDDSK
+978 KALPDDFK
-986 KKMFNAI
+986 KKMFNAV
-993 SKDKCKELPYYSIPD
+993 SKDKCKELPFYTVSDRY
-1008 NLKDLKEMVRGMRND
+1008 KDLNVSLNNVLTDMR
-1023 TKIGARRAFCMN
+1023 TGCHRAFCLN

-1045 RATPQGQA
+1045 RAIPQGAA

-1059 KITNLRTSNEG
+1059 KVTDLSTANEG
-1070 EILHPETWKAYVDSL
+1070 EILHADTWKAYVDSL
-1085 QAMPAIKTDSKLLGQ
+1085 QAMPAIKTDSKTFGQ

-1111 ETKDAIN
+1111 EMKESTVD

-1123 DEMNAWADGNP
+1123 DEMKAWADGNP

-1145 YRISPTD
+1145 YRISPKD
-1152 TGDFDVIKIE
+1152 TGEFEVIKIE

-1170 TAAEAGKDDGGK
+1170 TAAEAGKDDKEGK
-1182 AIEAFMKQIKKA
+1182 AIEAFMKQIKEA

>member
-1 MAVLKLTIHGFL
+1 MAVVKLTIHGFL
-13 KSMADDADVD
+13 KSTKGSDTD

-57 IVADISINKEV
+57 IVADISINKEE
-68 GKGWVPIDR
+68 GKGLVPIDR

-91 EGDNDVIGKDFYV
+91 QGDNDVIGKDFYV
-104 HEVIPEYR
+104 HEVIPEYK
-112 PGTMMMRLKI
+112 PETMTMRLKI
-122 YSLDKLLTLKQECRS
+122 YSLDNLLTLKQACRS

-150 ELPKYLKPFNKGEG
+150 ELPKYFKPFNRGEG

-322 DKNIQSW
+322 DKNLQSW

-337 AISLIQAG
+337 AVSLIQAG

-376 IYDDKKEN
+376 TYDDKKEN
-384 KDGFNEFTEITSIYA
+384 KDGFNEFTEITSAYA

-406 AERYAKVLELEREAG
+406 AERYAKILELEREAG
-421 NNMAIIDYDTTWPGL
+421 NNMAIIDYDTTWPGF
-436 KLGNIIEIGEKE
+436 KLGNIIEIGTGD

-463 DNKLTFVVKAS
+463 DNKLTFMVKAS

-480 SNGNT
+480 NNGNT

-616 PMDKFPGLGKL
+616 PMDKFPGLGSL

-808 KKSVSEGAA
+808 KKTASEGAA
-817 NLGDGVVALFKLT
+817 KLGDGVVELFKMT
-830 GPIADKMAT
+830 DPIAKKIT
-839 EWMKLFNDCYSKK
+839 SEWVKLYNDCVTKK
-852 QIFATAI
+852 NKF
-859 DELRFTASDD
+859 DELYTDLDFLTNDD
-869 KPCCL
+869 KEPCQ
-874 EFRDLKD
+874 DYGKLKA
-881 KFWDS
+881 KFWDE
-886 DIKKEIVEAD
+886 DVKKKVEEAD
-896 LDFKENVAITGNN
+896 LDFKDNIPVTGNN
-909 IVSNDCR
+909 IVSAECLSRNSVLNTNVDAQFIIS
-916 QRYAVHKKIK
+916 QRVKAK
-926 NALTDADIIDARK
+926 NALI
-939 NLRDGVLSAAKNLR
+939 NCAKDLR
-953 EAIVKLLGFEMTQ
+953 EAIVKVLGFEMTQ

-993 SKDKCKELPYYSIPD
+993 SKKNCKELPFYTTRDS
-1008 NLKDLKEMVRGMRND
+1008 LKDLTGKLEGVSAS
-1023 TKIGARRAFCMN
+1023 TKKGARRAFCMN

-1070 EILHPETWKAYVDSL
+1070 EILHSKTWKAYVDSL
-1085 QAMPAIKTDSKLLGQ
+1085 QAMPAIKTDSKTFGQ
-1100 TIKDAFLKQFT
+1100 TIKDAFSKQFT
-1111 ETKDAIN
+1111 EMKESTVD

-1134 GGILFGANKNT
+1134 DGILFGANKNT

-1152 TGDFDVIKIE
+1152 TGEFEVIKVE
-1162 SLKPIETF
+1162 SIKPIETF

>member
-1 MAVLKLTIHGFL
+1 MAVVKLTIHGFL
-13 KSMADDADVD
+13 PSMADGADVD

-57 IVADISINKEV
+57 IVADISINKEE

-77 SDLGDMFRHCQVTL
+77 SDLGDMFRSCQVTL

-122 YSLDKLLTLKQECRS
+122 YSLDNLLTLKQACRS

-164 INKFEVGKEVKE
+164 LNKIEVGKEVKE
-176 FKAEDRIKTVRQLVY
+176 INAKDRIKTVRQLVY
-191 KNYRKATEEHIFP
+191 KNSKKETAEHIFP

-236 LGYSSDEKEV
+236 LGYSSNEKEV

-265 LLGSIGIGNY
+265 LLGSAGNGNY

-322 DKNIQSW
+322 DKNLQSW

-337 AISLIQAG
+337 AVSLIQAG

-376 IYDDKKEN
+376 TYDDKKEN
-384 KDGFNEFTEITSIYA
+384 KDGFNEFTEITSAYA

-406 AERYAKVLELEREAG
+406 AERYAKILELEREAG
-421 NNMAIIDYDTTWPGL
+421 NNMAIIDYDTTWPGF
-436 KLGNIIEIGEKE
+436 KLGNIIEIGTGD

-480 SNGNT
+480 NDGKT

-490 PPMLPSGHVR
+490 PPVLPSGHVR

-527 HGKADD
+527 QGEKDD

-616 PMDKFPGLGKL
+616 PMDKFPGLGSL

-808 KKSVSEGAA
+808 KKSATEGAA
-817 NLGDGVVALFKLT
+817 NLGDGVVELFKMT
-830 GPIADKMAT
+830 DPIAKKIT
-839 EWMKLFNDCYSKK
+839 SEWVKLYNDCVTKK
-852 QIFATAI
+852 NKF
-859 DELRFTASDD
+859 DELYTDLDFLTNDD
-869 KPCCL
+869 KEPCQ
-874 EFRDLKD
+874 DYGKLKA
-881 KFWDS
+881 KFWDE
-886 DIKKEIVEAD
+886 DVKKKVEEAD
-896 LDFKENVAITGNN
+896 LDFKDNIPVTGNN
-909 IVSNDCR
+909 IVSAECLSRNSVLNTNVDAQFIIS
-916 QRYAVHKKIK
+916 QRVKAK
-926 NALTDADIIDARK
+926 NALI
-939 NLRDGVLSAAKNLR
+939 NCAKDLR
-953 EAIVKLLGFEMTQ
+953 EAIVKVLGFEMTQ

-993 SKDKCKELPYYSIPD
+993 SKKNCKELPFYTTRDS
-1008 NLKDLKEMVRGMRND
+1008 LKDLTGKLEGVSAS
-1023 TKIGARRAFCMN
+1023 TKKGARRAFCMN

-1070 EILHPETWKAYVDSL
+1070 EILHSKTWKAYVDSL
-1085 QAMPAIKTDSKLLGQ
+1085 QAMPAIKTDSKTFGQ
-1100 TIKDAFLKQFT
+1100 TIKDAFSKQFT
-1111 ETKDAIN
+1111 EMKESTVD

-1134 GGILFGANKNT
+1134 DGILFGANKNT

-1152 TGDFDVIKIE
+1152 TGEFEVIKVE
-1162 SLKPIETF
+1162 SIKPIETF

-1182 AIEAFMKQIKKA
+1182 AIEDFMKQIKKA

>member
-1 MAVLKLTIHGFL
+1 MAVVKLTIHGFL
-13 KSMADDADVD
+13 PSMADGADVD

-57 IVADISINKEV
+57 IVADISINKEE

-91 EGDNDVIGKDFYV
+91 QGDNDVIGKDFYV

-122 YSLDKLLTLKQECRS
+122 YSLDNLLTLKQACRS

-265 LLGSIGIGNY
+265 LLGSAGKGNY

-322 DKNIQSW
+322 DKNLQSW

-337 AISLIQAG
+337 TVSLIQAG

-376 IYDDKKEN
+376 TYDDKKEN

-421 NNMAIIDYDTTWPGL
+421 NNMAIIDYDTTWPGF
-436 KLGNIIEIGEKE
+436 KLGNIIEIGTGD

-463 DNKLTFVVKAS
+463 DNKLTFMVKAS

-500 YSGPQVATIK
+500 YSGPQTATIK

-527 HGKADD
+527 QGNADD

-596 MAKFVTQAFA
+596 MAKFVTQAFS

-616 PMDKFPGLGKL
+616 PMDKFPGLGSL

-808 KKSVSEGAA
+808 KKSATEGAA
-817 NLGDGVVALFKLT
+817 NLGDGVVEMFKLFS
-830 GPIADKMAT
+830 PIADKMASS
-839 EWMKLFNDCYSKK
+839 WISLYNDCYNKK
-852 QIFATAI
+852 QEF
-859 DELRFTASDD
+859 D
-869 KPCCL
+869 KYYGNLNFLTNDGKEPCKDFNKMKDFFWDTDTKREFKDNDL
-874 EFRDLKD
+874 EFNENVKISGNDAVSDACRLRCTPLKD
-881 KFWDS
+881 
-886 DIKKEIVEAD
+886 E
-896 LDFKENVAITGNN
+896 
-909 IVSNDCR
+909 
-916 QRYAVHKKIK
+916 
-926 NALTDADIIDARK
+926 DIINERGIARAK
-939 NLRDGVLSAAKNLR
+939 LIDAAKKLR
-953 EAIVKLLGFEMTQ
+953 EATIKLLDLKITQ
-966 DDVDKEFGFFRW
+966 DDVDKLFGFFRW
-978 TSLPDDSK
+978 RALPDDFK

-993 SKDKCKELPYYSIPD
+993 SKDKCKELPFYTVSDRY
-1008 NLKDLKEMVRGMRND
+1008 KDLNVSLNNVLTDMR
-1023 TKIGARRAFCMN
+1023 TGCHRAFCLN

-1059 KITNLRTSNEG
+1059 KVTDLSTANEG
-1070 EILHPETWKAYVDSL
+1070 EILHADTWKAYVDSL
-1085 QAMPAIKTDSKLLGQ
+1085 QAMPAIKTDSKTFGQ

-1111 ETKDAIN
+1111 EMKESTVD

-1170 TAAEAGKDDGGK
+1170 TAAEAGKDDGGE

>member
-1 MAVLKLTIHGFL
+1 MAEIKLTIHGFL
-13 KSMADDADVD
+13 QSMADDADVD

-28 TGTTPAKS
+28 TGTTPAQS
-36 GDYLYALV
+36 GGYLYSLV

-57 IVADISINKEV
+57 IVADISINKEE

-77 SDLGDMFRHCQVTL
+77 SDLGDMFRSCRVTL
-91 EGDNDVIGKDFYV
+91 ESDNDVIGKDFYV

-112 PGTMMMRLKI
+112 PGTMTMRLKI
-122 YSLDKLLTLKQECRS
+122 YSLDNLLTLKQACRS

-164 INKFEVGKEVKE
+164 LNKIEVGKEVKE
-176 FKAEDRIKTVRQLVY
+176 FNAKDRIKTVRQLVY
-191 KNYRKATEEHIFP
+191 KNSKKETAEHIFP

-236 LGYSSDEKEV
+236 LGYSSNEKEV

-265 LLGSIGIGNY
+265 LLGSAGNGNY

-322 DKNIQSW
+322 DKNLQSW

-337 AISLIQAG
+337 AVSLIQAG

-376 IYDDKKEN
+376 TYDDKKEN

-436 KLGNIIEIGEKE
+436 KLGNIIEIGTGD

-463 DNKLTFVVKAS
+463 DNKLTFMVKAS

-500 YSGPQVATIK
+500 YSGPQTATIK

-527 HGKADD
+527 QGEKDD

-544 TCKHNKGDEVVVGFI
+544 TCKHNKGDEVLVGFV

-616 PMDKFPGLGKL
+616 PMDKFPGLGSL

-656 GSTDKRNISISS
+656 GSNDKRNISISS

-796 EDKKKKLLDAAA
+796 EDEKKKLLDAAA
-808 KKSVSEGAA
+808 KKTVSEGALK
-817 NLGDGVVALFKLT
+817 LGDGVVEMFKLFS
-830 GPIADKMAT
+830 PIADKMASS
-839 EWMKLFNDCYSKK
+839 WISLYNDCYNKK
-852 QIFATAI
+852 QEF
-859 DELRFTASDD
+859 D
-869 KPCCL
+869 KYYGNLNFLTNDGKEPCKDFNKMKDFFWDTDTKREFKDNDL
-874 EFRDLKD
+874 EFNENVKISGNDAVSDACRLRCTPLKD
-881 KFWDS
+881 
-886 DIKKEIVEAD
+886 E
-896 LDFKENVAITGNN
+896 
-909 IVSNDCR
+909 
-916 QRYAVHKKIK
+916 
-926 NALTDADIIDARK
+926 DIINERGIARAK
-939 NLRDGVLSAAKNLR
+939 LIDAAKKLR
-953 EAIVKLLGFEMTQ
+953 EATIKLLDLKITQ
-966 DDVDKEFGFFRW
+966 DDVDKLFGFFRW
-978 TSLPDDSK
+978 RALPDDFK

-993 SKDKCKELPYYSIPD
+993 SKDKCKELPFYTVSDRY
-1008 NLKDLKEMVRGMRND
+1008 KDLNVSLNNVLTDMR
-1023 TKIGARRAFCMN
+1023 TGCHRAFCLN

-1085 QAMPAIKTDSKLLGQ
+1085 QAMPAIKTDSKTFGQ

-1111 ETKDAIN
+1111 EMKESTVD

>member
-1 MAVLKLTIHGFL
+1 MAEIKLTIHGFL
-13 KSMADDADVD
+13 KSTKGSDTD

-57 IVADISINKEV
+57 IVADISINKEE

-91 EGDNDVIGKDFYV
+91 QGDNDVIGKDFYV
-104 HEVIPEYR
+104 HEVIPEYKSD
-112 PGTMMMRLKI
+112 TMTMRLKI
-122 YSLDKLLTLKQECRS
+122 YSLDNLLTLKQACRS

-150 ELPKYLKPFNKGEG
+150 ELPKYFKPFNRGEG

-176 FKAEDRIKTVRQLVY
+176 FTAKDRIKTVRQLVY
-191 KNYRKATEEHIFP
+191 ENSKKETVEHIFP

-246 KKIGKYYKLSYSN
+246 KKIGKYYKLTYSN

-265 LLGSIGIGNY
+265 LLGSAGKGNY

-337 AISLIQAG
+337 AVSLIQAG

-376 IYDDKKEN
+376 TYDDKKEN
-384 KDGFNEFTEITSIYA
+384 KDGFNEFTEITSAYA

-406 AERYAKVLELEREAG
+406 AERYAKILELEREAG
-421 NNMAIIDYDTTWPGL
+421 NNMAIIDYDTTWPGF
-436 KLGNIIEIGEKE
+436 KLGNIIEIGKGDK
-448 HKERFI
+448 KERFI
-454 VINISAKYV
+454 VINISAKYI
-463 DNKLTFVVKAS
+463 DSKLTFVVKAS
-474 GAHESD
+474 GAHESA
-480 SNGNT
+480 SNGTT
-485 VYDFY
+485 VYNFY

-500 YSGPQVATIK
+500 YSGPQTATIK

-527 HGKADD
+527 QGNADD

-596 MAKFVTQAFA
+596 MAKFVTQAFS
-606 PVTGTLFGFI
+606 PITGTLFGFI

-774 SNRYLKLESGKNACE
+774 SNRYLKLESGESACE

-808 KKSVSEGAA
+808 KKSASEGAA
-817 NLGDGVVALFKLT
+817 NLGDGVVALFRMT
-830 GPIADKMAT
+830 DPIAKKIT
-839 EWMKLFNDCYSKK
+839 SEWVKLYNDCVTKK
-852 QIFATAI
+852 NNF
-859 DELRFTASDD
+859 DELYTDLDFLTNDD
-869 KPCCL
+869 NEPCQ
-874 EFRDLKD
+874 DYGKLKA
-881 KFWDS
+881 KFWDE
-886 DIKKEIVEAD
+886 DVKKKVEEAD
-896 LDFKENVAITGNN
+896 LDFKDNIPVTGNN
-909 IVSNDCR
+909 IVSAECLSRNSVLNTNVDAQSIIT
-916 QRYAVHKKIK
+916 QRVK
-926 NALTDADIIDARK
+926 
-939 NLRDGVLSAAKNLR
+939 AKNGLINCAKDLR

-978 TSLPDDSK
+978 RALPDDSK

-993 SKDKCKELPYYSIPD
+993 SKKNCKELPFYSIPD
-1008 NLKDLKEMVRGMRND
+1008 SLKDLTDKLEDVSAS
-1023 TKIGARRAFCMN
+1023 TKKGARRAFCMN

-1059 KITNLRTSNEG
+1059 KITDLSSSNEG

-1111 ETKDAIN
+1111 EAKDAIN

-1152 TGDFDVIKIE
+1152 TGNFDVIKIE

-1170 TAAEAGKDDGGK
+1170 TAAEAGKKEGK
-1182 AIEAFMKQIKKA
+1182 AIEAFMKKIKEA

>member
-1 MAVLKLTIHGFL
+1 MAEVKLTIHGFL
-13 KSMADDADVD
+13 KSTKGSDTD

-57 IVADISINKEV
+57 IVADISINKEE

-77 SDLGDMFRHCQVTL
+77 SDLGDMFRSCQVTL

-122 YSLDKLLTLKQECRS
+122 YSLDNLLTLKQACRS

-150 ELPKYLKPFNKGEG
+150 ELPKYFKPFNRGEG
-164 INKFEVGKEVKE
+164 INKIEVGKEVKE

-265 LLGSIGIGNY
+265 LLGSIGNGNY

-322 DKNIQSW
+322 DKNLQSW

-337 AISLIQAG
+337 AVSLIQAG

-376 IYDDKKEN
+376 TYDDKKEN
-384 KDGFNEFTEITSIYA
+384 KDGFNEFTEITSAYA

-406 AERYAKVLELEREAG
+406 AERYAKILELEREAG
-421 NNMAIIDYDTTWPGL
+421 NNMAIIDYDTTWPGF
-436 KLGNIIEIGEKE
+436 KLGNIIEIGTGD

-480 SNGNT
+480 NNGKT

-490 PPMLPSGHVR
+490 PPVLPSGHVR

-527 HGKADD
+527 QGNADD

-808 KKSVSEGAA
+808 KKSATEGAA
-817 NLGDGVVALFKLT
+817 NLGDGVVELFKMT
-830 GPIADKMAT
+830 DPIAKKIT
-839 EWMKLFNDCYSKK
+839 SEWVKLYNDCVTKK
-852 QIFATAI
+852 NKF
-859 DELRFTASDD
+859 DELYTDLDFLTNDD
-869 KPCCL
+869 KEPCQ
-874 EFRDLKD
+874 DYGKLKA
-881 KFWDS
+881 KFWDE
-886 DIKKEIVEAD
+886 DVKKKVEEAD
-896 LDFKENVAITGNN
+896 LDFKDNIPVTGNN
-909 IVSNDCR
+909 IVSAECLSRNSVLNTNVDAQSIIT
-916 QRYAVHKKIK
+916 QRVKAK
-926 NALTDADIIDARK
+926 NALI
-939 NLRDGVLSAAKNLR
+939 NCAKDLR

-978 TSLPDDSK
+978 RALPDDSK

-993 SKDKCKELPYYSIPD
+993 SKKNCKELPFYTTRDS
-1008 NLKDLKEMVRGMRND
+1008 LKDLTGKLEGVSAS
-1023 TKIGARRAFCMN
+1023 TKKGARRAFCMN

-1070 EILHPETWKAYVDSL
+1070 EILHSETWKAYVDSL

-1152 TGDFDVIKIE
+1152 TGEFDVIKIE

-1182 AIEAFMKQIKKA
+1182 AIEDFMKQIKKA

>member
-1 MAVLKLTIHGFL
+1 MAVVKLTIHGFL
-13 KSMADDADVD
+13 KSTKGSDTD

-57 IVADISINKEV
+57 IVADISINKEK

-91 EGDNDVIGKDFYV
+91 QGDNDVIGKDFYV
-104 HEVIPEYR
+104 HEVIPEYK
-112 PGTMMMRLKI
+112 PETMTMRLKI
-122 YSLDKLLTLKQECRS
+122 YSLDNLLTLKQACRS

-150 ELPKYLKPFNKGEG
+150 ELPKYFKPFNRGEG

-176 FKAEDRIKTVRQLVY
+176 FKAKDRIKTVRQLVY
-191 KNYRKATEEHIFP
+191 KNYRKATVEHIFP

-246 KKIGKYYKLSYSN
+246 KGIGKYYKLTYSN

-265 LLGSIGIGNY
+265 LLGSAGKGNY

-322 DKNIQSW
+322 DKNLQSW

-337 AISLIQAG
+337 TVSLIQAG

-376 IYDDKKEN
+376 TYDDKKEN
-384 KDGFNEFTEITSIYA
+384 KDGFNEFTEITSAYA

-406 AERYAKVLELEREAG
+406 AERYAKILELEREAG
-421 NNMAIIDYDTTWPGL
+421 NNMAIIDYDTTWPGF
-436 KLGNIIEIGEKE
+436 KLGNIIEIGKGDN
-448 HKERFI
+448 KERFI
-454 VINISAKYV
+454 VINISAKYI
-463 DNKLTFVVKAS
+463 DSKLTFVVKAS
-474 GAHESD
+474 GAHESA
-480 SNGNT
+480 SNGTT

-500 YSGPQVATIK
+500 YSGPQTATIK

-527 HGKADD
+527 QGNADD

-596 MAKFVTQAFA
+596 MAKFVTQAFS
-606 PVTGTLFGFI
+606 PITGTLFGFI

-808 KKSVSEGAA
+808 KKSASEGAA
-817 NLGDGVVALFKLT
+817 NLGDGVVALFRMT
-830 GPIADKMAT
+830 DPIAKKIT
-839 EWMKLFNDCYSKK
+839 SEWVKLYNDCVTKK
-852 QIFATAI
+852 NNF
-859 DELRFTASDD
+859 DELYTDLDFLTNDD
-869 KPCCL
+869 NEPCQ
-874 EFRDLKD
+874 DYGKLKA
-881 KFWDS
+881 KFWDE
-886 DIKKEIVEAD
+886 DVKKKVEEAD
-896 LDFKENVAITGNN
+896 LDFKDNIPVTGNN
-909 IVSNDCR
+909 IVSAECLSRNSVLNTNVDAQSIIT
-916 QRYAVHKKIK
+916 QRVK
-926 NALTDADIIDARK
+926 
-939 NLRDGVLSAAKNLR
+939 AKNGLINCAKDLR

-978 TSLPDDSK
+978 RALPDDSK

-993 SKDKCKELPYYSIPD
+993 SKDKCKELPFYSIPD
-1008 NLKDLKEMVRGMRND
+1008 NLKNLNDKVGKMRDD
-1023 TKIGARRAFCMN
+1023 TKKGARRTFCMN

-1059 KITNLRTSNEG
+1059 KITDLSSSNEG

-1111 ETKDAIN
+1111 ETKESIN

-1152 TGDFDVIKIE
+1152 TGNFDVIKIE

-1170 TAAEAGKDDGGK
+1170 TAAEAGKKEGK
-1182 AIEAFMKQIKKA
+1182 AIEAFMKKIKEE

>member
-1 MAVLKLTIHGFL
+1 MAVVKLTIHGFL
-13 KSMADDADVD
+13 PSMADDAAVD

-57 IVADISINKEV
+57 IVADISINKEE

-77 SDLGDMFRHCQVTL
+77 SDLGDMFRSCRVTL
-91 EGDNDVIGKDFYV
+91 ESDNDVIGKDYYV

-112 PGTMMMRLKI
+112 PGTMTMRLKI
-122 YSLDKLLTLKQECRS
+122 YSLDNLLTLKQACRS

-164 INKFEVGKEVKE
+164 LNKIEVGKEVKE
-176 FKAEDRIKTVRQLVY
+176 FTAKDRIKTVRQLVY
-191 KNYRKATEEHIFP
+191 KNSKKETVEHIFP

-246 KKIGKYYKLSYSN
+246 KGIGKYYKLTYSN

-265 LLGSIGIGNY
+265 LLGSAGKGNY

-322 DKNIQSW
+322 DKNLQSW

-337 AISLIQAG
+337 TVSLIQAG

-376 IYDDKKEN
+376 TYDDKKEN
-384 KDGFNEFTEITSIYA
+384 KDGFNEFTEITSAYA

-406 AERYAKVLELEREAG
+406 AERYAKILKLEQEAG
-421 NNMAIIDYDTTWPGL
+421 NNMAIIDYDTTWPGF
-436 KLGNIIEIGEKE
+436 KLGNIIEIGKGD

-463 DNKLTFVVKAS
+463 DSKLTFMVKAS

-480 SNGNT
+480 SNGKT

-500 YSGPQVATIK
+500 YSGPQTATIK

-527 HGKADD
+527 HGNADD

-616 PMDKFPGLGKL
+616 PMDKFPGLGSL

-808 KKSVSEGAA
+808 KKTASEGAA
-817 NLGDGVVALFKLT
+817 KLGDGVVELFKMT
-830 GPIADKMAT
+830 DPIAKKIT
-839 EWMKLFNDCYSKK
+839 SEWVKLYNDCVTKK
-852 QIFATAI
+852 NKF
-859 DELRFTASDD
+859 DELYTDLDFLTNDD
-869 KPCCL
+869 KEPCQ
-874 EFRDLKD
+874 DYGKLKA
-881 KFWDS
+881 KFWDE
-886 DIKKEIVEAD
+886 DVKKKVEEAD
-896 LDFKENVAITGNN
+896 LDFKDNIPVTGNN
-909 IVSNDCR
+909 IVSAECLSRNSVLNTNVDAQFIIS
-916 QRYAVHKKIK
+916 QRVKAK
-926 NALTDADIIDARK
+926 NALI
-939 NLRDGVLSAAKNLR
+939 NCAKDLR
-953 EAIVKLLGFEMTQ
+953 EAIVKVLDFSLTQ

-993 SKDKCKELPYYSIPD
+993 SKKNCKELPFYTTRDS
-1008 NLKDLKEMVRGMRND
+1008 LKDLTNKLEGVSD
-1023 TKIGARRAFCMN
+1023 STKKGARRTFCMN

-1070 EILHPETWKAYVDSL
+1070 EILHSKTWKAYVDSL
-1085 QAMPAIKTDSKLLGQ
+1085 QAMPAIKTDSKTFGQ

-1111 ETKDAIN
+1111 EMKESTVD

-1152 TGDFDVIKIE
+1152 TGEFEVIKVE
-1162 SLKPIETF
+1162 SIKPIETF

>member
-1 MAVLKLTIHGFL
+1 MAVVKLTIHGFL
-13 KSMADDADVD
+13 PSMADGADVD

-57 IVADISINKEV
+57 IVADISINKEE

-77 SDLGDMFRHCQVTL
+77 SDLGDMFRSCQVTL

-122 YSLDKLLTLKQECRS
+122 YSLDNLLTLKQACRS

-150 ELPKYLKPFNKGEG
+150 ELPKYFKPFNRGEG
-164 INKFEVGKEVKE
+164 INKIEVGKEVKE

-236 LGYSSDEKEV
+236 LGYSSNEKEV

-265 LLGSIGIGNY
+265 LLGSAGNGNY

-322 DKNIQSW
+322 DKNLQSW

-337 AISLIQAG
+337 AVSLIQAG

-376 IYDDKKEN
+376 TYDDKKEN
-384 KDGFNEFTEITSIYA
+384 KDGFNEFTEITSAYA

-406 AERYAKVLELEREAG
+406 AERYAKILELEREAG
-421 NNMAIIDYDTTWPGL
+421 NNMAIIDYDTTWPGF
-436 KLGNIIEIGEKE
+436 KLGNIIEIGTGD

-463 DNKLTFVVKAS
+463 DNKLTFMVKAS

-480 SNGNT
+480 NNGNT

-527 HGKADD
+527 QGEKDD

-616 PMDKFPGLGKL
+616 PMDKFPGLGSL

-808 KKSVSEGAA
+808 KKSATEGAA
-817 NLGDGVVALFKLT
+817 NLGDGVVELFKMT
-830 GPIADKMAT
+830 DPIAKKIT
-839 EWMKLFNDCYSKK
+839 SEWVKLYNDCVTKK
-852 QIFATAI
+852 NKF
-859 DELRFTASDD
+859 DELYTDLDFLTNDD
-869 KPCCL
+869 KEPCQ
-874 EFRDLKD
+874 DYGKLKA
-881 KFWDS
+881 KFWDE
-886 DIKKEIVEAD
+886 DVKKKVEEAD
-896 LDFKENVAITGNN
+896 LDFKDNIPVTGNN
-909 IVSNDCR
+909 IVSAECLSRNSVLNTNVDAQFIIS
-916 QRYAVHKKIK
+916 QRVKAK
-926 NALTDADIIDARK
+926 NALI
-939 NLRDGVLSAAKNLR
+939 NCAKDLR
-953 EAIVKLLGFEMTQ
+953 EAIVKVLGFEMTQ

-993 SKDKCKELPYYSIPD
+993 SKKNCKELPFYTTRDS
-1008 NLKDLKEMVRGMRND
+1008 LKDLTGKLEGVSAS
-1023 TKIGARRAFCMN
+1023 TKKGARRAFCMN

-1070 EILHPETWKAYVDSL
+1070 EILHSKTWKAYVDSL
-1085 QAMPAIKTDSKLLGQ
+1085 QAMPAIKTDSKTFGQ
-1100 TIKDAFLKQFT
+1100 TIKDAFSKQFT
-1111 ETKDAIN
+1111 EMKESTVD

-1134 GGILFGANKNT
+1134 DGILFGANKNT

-1152 TGDFDVIKIE
+1152 TGEFEVIKVE
-1162 SLKPIETF
+1162 SIKPIETF

-1182 AIEAFMKQIKKA
+1182 AIEDFMKQIKKA

>member
-1 MAVLKLTIHGFL
+1 MAEIKLTIHGFL
-13 KSMADDADVD
+13 KSTKGSDTD

-28 TGTTPAKS
+28 TGTTPAQS

-57 IVADISINKEV
+57 IVADISINKEE

-77 SDLGDMFRHCQVTL
+77 SDLGDMFRSCQVTL

-122 YSLDKLLTLKQECRS
+122 YSLDNLLTLKQACRS

-164 INKFEVGKEVKE
+164 LNKIEVGKEVKE
-176 FKAEDRIKTVRQLVY
+176 INAKDRIKTVRQLVY
-191 KNYRKATEEHIFP
+191 KNSKKETAEHIFP

-236 LGYSSDEKEV
+236 LGYSSNEKEV

-265 LLGSIGIGNY
+265 LLGSAGNGNY

-322 DKNIQSW
+322 DKNLQSW

-337 AISLIQAG
+337 AVSLIQAG

-376 IYDDKKEN
+376 TYDDKKEN
-384 KDGFNEFTEITSIYA
+384 KDGFNEFTEITSAYA

-406 AERYAKVLELEREAG
+406 AERYAKILELEREAG
-421 NNMAIIDYDTTWPGL
+421 NNMAIIDYDTTWPGF
-436 KLGNIIEIGEKE
+436 KLGNIIEIGTGD

-474 GAHESD
+474 GAHEYA
-480 SNGNT
+480 SNGTT

-490 PPMLPSGHVR
+490 PPVLPSGHVR

-527 HGKADD
+527 QGEKDD

-616 PMDKFPGLGKL
+616 PMDKFPGLGSL

-808 KKSVSEGAA
+808 KKSATEGAA
-817 NLGDGVVALFKLT
+817 NLGDGVVELFKMT
-830 GPIADKMAT
+830 DPIAKKIT
-839 EWMKLFNDCYSKK
+839 SEWVKLYNDCVTKK
-852 QIFATAI
+852 NKF
-859 DELRFTASDD
+859 DELYTDLDFLTNDD
-869 KPCCL
+869 KEPCQ
-874 EFRDLKD
+874 DYGKLKA
-881 KFWDS
+881 KFWDE
-886 DIKKEIVEAD
+886 DVKKKVEEAD
-896 LDFKENVAITGNN
+896 LDFKDNIPVTGNN
-909 IVSNDCR
+909 IVSAECLSRNSVLNTNVDAQSIIT
-916 QRYAVHKKIK
+916 QRVKAK
-926 NALTDADIIDARK
+926 NALI
-939 NLRDGVLSAAKNLR
+939 NCAKDLR

-993 SKDKCKELPYYSIPD
+993 SKKNCKELPFYTTRDS
-1008 NLKDLKEMVRGMRND
+1008 LKDLTGKLEGVSAS
-1023 TKIGARRAFCMN
+1023 TKKGARRAFCMN

-1070 EILHPETWKAYVDSL
+1070 EILHSKTWKAYVDSL
-1085 QAMPAIKTDSKLLGQ
+1085 QAMPAIKTDSKTFGQ
-1100 TIKDAFLKQFT
+1100 TIKDAFSKQFT
-1111 ETKDAIN
+1111 EMKESTVD

-1134 GGILFGANKNT
+1134 DGILFGANKNT

-1152 TGDFDVIKIE
+1152 TGEFEVIKVE
-1162 SLKPIETF
+1162 SIKPIETF

-1182 AIEAFMKQIKKA
+1182 AIEDFMKQIKKA

>member
-1 MAVLKLTIHGFL
+1 MAEIKLTIHGFL
-13 KSMADDADVD
+13 KSAKGSD
-23 TMTLV
+23 TDNMTLV

-44 GLSMNKQIYQPTS
+44 GLSMNKQIYQPTM
-57 IVADISINKEV
+57 IVADISINKEK
-68 GKGWVPIDR
+68 GKGWAPIDR
-77 SDLGDMFRHCQVTL
+77 ADIETMFGHCQITL
-91 EGDNDVIGKDFYV
+91 EAEKDVIGNDFYV
-104 HEVIPEYR
+104 HEVNPEYR
-112 PGTMMMRLKI
+112 RDGMAMRLKI
-122 YSLDKLLTLKQECRS
+122 CSLDMMLTLRQASRS

-150 ELPKYLKPFNKGEG
+150 ELPKYFKPFNRGEE
-164 INKFEVGKEVKE
+164 IHKIKVGKETKE
-176 FKAEDRIKTVRQLVY
+176 FKAQDRIKTVRQLVY
-191 KNYRKATEEHIFP
+191 KNSKNEMVEHIFP

-246 KKIGKYYKLSYSN
+246 KKIENFYKISYSSG
-259 IDMNDD
+259 MSK
-265 LLGSIGIGNY
+265 LLQDFVTDGNY

-322 DKNIQSW
+322 DKNIPSW
-329 IIGTLVDD
+329 IIGSLVDD
-337 AISLIQAG
+337 TVSLVQAG
-345 VTTKSKN
+345 ANTKTKN
-352 SGSDEKYFPKD
+352 SSSDEKYFPKD

-376 IYDDKKEN
+376 TYDDKKEN
-384 KDGFNEFTEITSIYA
+384 KDGFNEFTEITSAYA

-406 AERYAKVLELEREAG
+406 AERYAKILELEREAG

-436 KLGNIIEIGEKE
+436 KLGNIIEIGKDDN
-448 HKERFI
+448 KERFI
-454 VINISAKYV
+454 VINISAKYI
-463 DNKLTFVVKAS
+463 DSKLTFMVKAS
-474 GAHESD
+474 GAHESA
-480 SNGNT
+480 SNGTT

-527 HGKADD
+527 QDKADD

-596 MAKFVTQAFA
+596 MAKFVTQAFS
-606 PVTGTLFGFI
+606 PITGTLFGFV
-616 PMDKFPGLGKL
+616 PMDKFPGLGSL

-774 SNRYLKLESGKNACE
+774 SNRYLNLESGKNACE

-808 KKSVSEGAA
+808 KKNVSEGAA
-817 NLGDGVVALFKLT
+817 KLGDGVVALFKLT
-830 GPIADKMAT
+830 GPIAEKMSS
-839 EWMKLFNDCYSKK
+839 EWVKLYNDCYSKK

-886 DIKKEIVEAD
+886 DIKKEIAEAD

-953 EAIVKLLGFEMTQ
+953 AAIVKLLGFEMTQ

-978 TSLPDDSK
+978 RALPDDSK

-1008 NLKDLKEMVRGMRND
+1008 NLKDLKDKVIGMHDD

-1045 RATPQGQA
+1045 RVTPQGQA

-1059 KITNLRTSNEG
+1059 KITDLSTANEG
-1070 EILHPETWKAYVDSL
+1070 EILHADTWKAYVDSL

-1111 ETKDAIN
+1111 ETKESID

-1152 TGDFDVIKIE
+1152 TGNFDVIKIE
-1162 SLKPIETF
+1162 SFKPIETF
-1170 TAAEAGKDDGGK
+1170 TAAEAGKKEGK
-1182 AIEAFMKQIKKA
+1182 AIEAFMKKIKEA

>member
-1 MAVLKLTIHGFL
+1 MAEIKLTIHGFL
-13 KSMADDADVD
+13 KSMAANADVD

-36 GDYLYALV
+36 GEYLYALV
-44 GLSMNKQIYQPTS
+44 GLSMNKQIYQPTM
-57 IVADISINKEV
+57 IVADISINKEE
-68 GKGWVPIDR
+68 GKGWAPIDR
-77 SDLGDMFRHCQVTL
+77 SDLGDMFRSCRVTL
-91 EGDNDVIGKDFYV
+91 ESDNDVIGKDFYV

-112 PGTMMMRLKI
+112 SDTMTMRLKI
-122 YSLDKLLTLKQECRS
+122 YSLDNLLTLKQACRS

-164 INKFEVGKEVKE
+164 LNKIEVGKEVKE
-176 FKAEDRIKTVRQLVY
+176 IKAEDRIKTVRQLVY
-191 KNYRKATEEHIFP
+191 KNSKNVMVEHIFP

-236 LGYSSDEKEV
+236 LGYKYEEKEV
-246 KKIGKYYKLSYSN
+246 KGIGKYYKLTYSN

-265 LLGSIGIGNY
+265 LLGSAGKGNY

-322 DKNIQSW
+322 DKNLQSW
-329 IIGTLVDD
+329 IFGTLVDD
-337 AISLIQAG
+337 TVSLIQAG

-376 IYDDKKEN
+376 TYDDKKEN
-384 KDGFNEFTEITSIYA
+384 KDGFNEFTEITSAYA

-406 AERYAKVLELEREAG
+406 AERYAKILELEQEAG
-421 NNMAIIDYDTTWPGL
+421 NNMAIIDYDTTWPGF
-436 KLGNIIEIGEKE
+436 KLGNIIEIGKGDN
-448 HKERFI
+448 KERFI
-454 VINISAKYV
+454 VINISAKYI
-463 DNKLTFVVKAS
+463 DSKLTFMVKAS
-474 GAHESD
+474 GAHESVSD
-480 SNGNT
+480 GKT

-490 PPMLPSGHVR
+490 PPVLPSGHVR

-527 HGKADD
+527 QGNADD

-596 MAKFVTQAFA
+596 MAKFVTQAFS
-606 PVTGTLFGFI
+606 PITGTLFGFV

-808 KKSVSEGAA
+808 KKTVFEGALK
-817 NLGDGVVALFKLT
+817 LGDGVVEMFKLFS
-830 GPIADKMAT
+830 PIADKMASS
-839 EWMKLFNDCYSKK
+839 WISLYNDCYNKK
-852 QIFATAI
+852 QEF
-859 DELRFTASDD
+859 D
-869 KPCCL
+869 KYYGNLNFLTNDGKEPCKDFNKMKDFFWDTDTKREFKDNDL
-874 EFRDLKD
+874 EFNENVKISGNDAVSDACRLRCTPLKD
-881 KFWDS
+881 
-886 DIKKEIVEAD
+886 E
-896 LDFKENVAITGNN
+896 
-909 IVSNDCR
+909 
-916 QRYAVHKKIK
+916 
-926 NALTDADIIDARK
+926 DIINERGIARAK
-939 NLRDGVLSAAKNLR
+939 LIDAAKKLR
-953 EAIVKLLGFEMTQ
+953 EATIKLLDLKITQ
-966 DDVDKEFGFFRW
+966 DDVDKLFGFFRW
-978 TSLPDDSK
+978 RALPDDFK

-993 SKDKCKELPYYSIPD
+993 SKDKCKELPFYTVSDRY
-1008 NLKDLKEMVRGMRND
+1008 KDLNVSLNNVLTDMR
-1023 TKIGARRAFCMN
+1023 TGCHRAFCLN

-1045 RATPQGQA
+1045 RAIPQGQA
-1053 QPPAEP
+1053 QPPDEP
-1059 KITNLRTSNEG
+1059 KVTDLSTANEG
-1070 EILHPETWKAYVDSL
+1070 EILHADTWKAYVDSL
-1085 QAMPAIKTDSKLLGQ
+1085 QAMPAIKTDSKTFGQ
-1100 TIKDAFLKQFT
+1100 TIKDAFSKQFT
-1111 ETKDAIN
+1111 EMKESTVD

-1123 DEMNAWADGNP
+1123 DEMKAWADGNP

-1145 YRISPTD
+1145 YRVSPKD
-1152 TGDFDVIKIE
+1152 TGEFEVIKIE

-1170 TAAEAGKDDGGK
+1170 TAAEAGKDDKEGK
-1182 AIEAFMKQIKKA
+1182 AIEAFMKQIKEA